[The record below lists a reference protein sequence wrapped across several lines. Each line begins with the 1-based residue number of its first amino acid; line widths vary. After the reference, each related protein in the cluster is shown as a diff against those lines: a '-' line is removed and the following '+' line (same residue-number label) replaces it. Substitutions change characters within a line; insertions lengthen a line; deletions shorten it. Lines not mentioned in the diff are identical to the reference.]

1 MAHIVDAIM
10 VTLGLD
16 TSKYTTQA
24 ENAIKTDERLE
35 KSLDKV
41 EKKGGEV
48 SKNFEGLAKAVKSAA
63 KVFASLAA
71 ATGIVRFLQNVAE
84 ETRQANEEMLK
95 LQASLG
101 LTAEKINGMRGAGAA
116 LGGTAEGMTN
126 SMKSLN
132 KGMNDFVVKGDTTLL
147 PFMNTLGVSMVD
159 SQGKLRDVDKVMLDL
174 SDSFSKMNSEQAY
187 ALGQDM
193 GFDEGTIA
201 ALMQGRDAMKE
212 MSDYHAKMYT
222 SSKEELAA
230 SRELSKNQAQLS
242 AHWQSMKLMIG
253 NAIIP
258 LLVKLTNF
266 AKAFFEFLQ
275 DHHKTVKNVFE
286 AMAFVL
292 GAVLIPLFG
301 KALIAALAFIA
312 PFAPFILVVTALAAA
327 FTLLYDDYKVW
338 AEGGQSLFD
347 WGAFTDY
354 INNSKLSV
362 DNLKQSFVYLLTGYT
377 EWEKAAEDGKAWLKL
392 KGFIDENG
400 ASVQSLIN
408 GFRNLTSDLMTEVI
422 PTLKGYASIVSKV
435 FSGDFAG
442 ASAEAKEMGGELWSR
457 IKGAWS
463 ATKDRFGNAMDV
475 ATGQNIGTANDIG
488 IMANKG
494 GSMPSTAPLKA
505 GAKGN
510 KADFIKKY
518 WGMATVIGQKLDVPP
533 EAVLAQFA
541 AETGWGKSVISGT
554 NNLGNIKA
562 GSSWKGKTVKAYD
575 KIEKSYDPYRVYNT
589 PEEFAEDYVRLM
601 QKNKRYKNVIG
612 SDTPTEFFS
621 ELKKAGYATDKDYV
635 KKGLAVTK
643 SVTGELDYSR
653 MQQGAAQAQGMV
665 QQSATPRKLYN
676 SKGLQSDMQSR
687 SVDVKMGDLNIYTTA
702 SSVSGITSDA
712 MRGVEASLNNL
723 GTSMA

>member
-1 MAHIVDAIM
+1 MATVVDAIF

-24 ENAIKTDERLE
+24 ENAIKTDARLE
-35 KSLDKV
+35 KSLDGV
-41 EKKGGEV
+41 EKKGGAV
-48 SKNFEGLAKAVKSAA
+48 SKNFEGLAKAVKGAA

-71 ATGIVRFLQNVAE
+71 ATGIIRFLQNVAE

-126 SMKSLN
+126 SMKGLN
-132 KGMNDFVVKGDTTLL
+132 KGMNDFVVKGDTSLL
-147 PFMNTLGVSMVD
+147 PFMNALGVSMVD
-159 SQGKLRDVDKVMLDL
+159 GQGKLRDVDKVMLDL

-212 MSDYHAKMYT
+212 MSEYHAKMYT

-242 AHWQSMKLMIG
+242 AHWASMKLMIG

-275 DHHKTVKNVFE
+275 DHQKTVKNVFE

-301 KALIAALAFIA
+301 KALFAALAFIA
-312 PFAPFILVVTALAAA
+312 PFAPFILVVTAIAAA
-327 FTLLYDDYKVW
+327 FVLLYDDYKVW

-347 WGAFTDY
+347 WGKFSDLIDGA
-354 INNSKLSV
+354 KLSV
-362 DNLKQSFVYLLTGYT
+362 ESLT
-377 EWEKAAEDGKAWLKL
+377 
-392 KGFIDENG
+392 KGFGELADKVM
-400 ASVQSLIN
+400 A
-408 GFRNLTSDLMTEVI
+408 EVI
-422 PTLKGYASIVSKV
+422 PTLKGYASIIQKL

-442 ASAEAKEMGGELWSR
+442 ASAEAKEMFAEFGSR
-457 IKGAWS
+457 AKDAISPAW
-463 ATKDRFGNAMDV
+463 
-475 ATGQNIGTANDIG
+475 
-488 IMANKG
+488 
-494 GSMPSTAPLKA
+494 
-505 GAKGN
+505 N
-510 KADFIKKY
+510 KAADFMLGGAFK
-518 WGMATVIGQKLDVPP
+518 IGDNQSP
-533 EAVLAQFA
+533 AVGGGF
-541 AETGWGKSVISGT
+541 TGTGGASA
-554 NNLGNIKA
+554 LRQLIKA
-562 GSSWKGKTVKAYD
+562 EGTKRVYELANGQTETRTGGTVAWRNNNPGNLKFEYAGSADKTVKS
-575 KIEKSYDPYRVYNT
+575 KRSKEKALSD
-589 PEEFAEDYVRLM
+589 A
-601 QKNKRYKNVIG
+601 QKRYKGIIALDQWGNAVFETMEAG
-612 SDTPTEFFS
+612 AVAKAKL
-621 ELKKAGYATDKDYV
+621 LKSQHGNKTYQQMLRGYA
-635 KKGLAVTK
+635 K
-643 SVTGELDYSR
+643 SDYSGTTNYGAYEATIKKTATS
-653 MQQGAAQAQGMV
+653 MGVNLEGKTIGQMTDAEFKALAQGMVNAEGVKQGQSVVSGAAQAQGMV

>member
-24 ENAIKTDERLE
+24 ENAIKTDTRLE
-35 KSLDKV
+35 KSLDGV
-41 EKKGGEV
+41 EKKGGAV
-48 SKNFEGLAKAVKSAA
+48 SKNFEGLANAVKGAA

-71 ATGIVRFLQNVAE
+71 ATGIIRFLQNVAE

-126 SMKSLN
+126 SMKGLN
-132 KGMNDFVVKGDTTLL
+132 KGMNDFVVKGDTSLL
-147 PFMNTLGVSMVD
+147 PFMNHLGVAMVD
-159 SQGKLRDVDKVMLDL
+159 GQGKLRDVDKVMLDL
-174 SDSFSKMNSEQAY
+174 ADSFSEMNSEQAY

-242 AHWQSMKLMIG
+242 AHWASMKLMIG

-275 DHHKTVKNVFE
+275 DHQKTVKNVFE

-347 WGAFTDY
+347 WGKFSDLIDGA
-354 INNSKLSV
+354 KLSV
-362 DNLKQSFVYLLTGYT
+362 ESLT
-377 EWEKAAEDGKAWLKL
+377 
-392 KGFIDENG
+392 KGFGELADKVM
-400 ASVQSLIN
+400 A
-408 GFRNLTSDLMTEVI
+408 EVI
-422 PTLKGYASIVSKV
+422 PTLKGYASIIQKL

-442 ASAEAKEMGGELWSR
+442 ASAEAKEMFAEFGLRAKDAISPAWNKAADFMLGGAFKMGDNQSPAVGGGAMPTGAPS
-457 IKGAWS
+457 KGFTPQKAAAIAKVAKNIGVNPNDLAAVISFETGGTFSPSAKNPSSS
-463 ATKDRFGNAMDV
+463 ATGLIQFMKGSGGTKGKYYGMSRNDFANLSFDEQMKYVEKYFKDRGFSANKKRDV
-475 ATGQNIGTANDIG
+475 ADTYTAVTGYGYKKGTD
-488 IMANKG
+488 
-494 GSMPSTAPLKA
+494 
-505 GAKGN
+505 
-510 KADFIKKY
+510 
-518 WGMATVIGQKLDVPP
+518 
-533 EAVLAQFA
+533 
-541 AETGWGKSVISGT
+541 
-554 NNLGNIKA
+554 
-562 GSSWKGKTVKAYD
+562 AYD
-575 KIEKSYDPYRVYNT
+575 LNKVWDSNKNGVVEKG
-589 PEEFAEDYVRLM
+589 EMVRNPSFRKH
-601 QKNKRYKNVIG
+601 QKQYFP
-612 SDTPTEFFS
+612 SD
-621 ELKKAGYATDKDYV
+621 L
-635 KKGLAVTK
+635 
-643 SVTGELDYSR
+643 
-653 MQQGAAQAQGMV
+653 QQGAAQAQGMV

>member
-16 TSKYTTQA
+16 TSKYTAQA
-24 ENAIKTDERLE
+24 ENAIKTDARLE
-35 KSLDKV
+35 KSLDGV
-41 EKKGGEV
+41 EKKGGAV
-48 SKNFEGLAKAVKSAA
+48 SKNFEGLANAVKGAA

-71 ATGIVRFLQNVAE
+71 ATGIIRFLQNVAE
-84 ETRQANEEMLK
+84 EARQANEEMLK

-126 SMKSLN
+126 SMKGLN
-132 KGMNDFVVKGDTTLL
+132 KGMNDFVVKGDTSLL
-147 PFMNTLGVSMVD
+147 PFMNHLGVAMVD
-159 SQGKLRDVDKVMLDL
+159 GQGKLRDVDKVMLDL
-174 SDSFSKMNSEQAY
+174 ADSFSEMNSEQAY

-242 AHWQSMKLMIG
+242 AHWASMKLMIG

-275 DHHKTVKNVFE
+275 DHQKTVKNVFE
-286 AMAFVL
+286 AMGIVIGL
-292 GAVLIPLFG
+292 VLIPLFG
-301 KALIAALAFIA
+301 KALFAALAFMA
-312 PFAPFILVVTALAAA
+312 PFLPFIAVVGGIAAA
-327 FTLLYDDYKVW
+327 FALLYDDYKVW

-347 WGAFTDY
+347 WGKFSDLIDGA
-354 INNSKLSV
+354 KLSV
-362 DNLKQSFVYLLTGYT
+362 ESLT
-377 EWEKAAEDGKAWLKL
+377 
-392 KGFIDENG
+392 KGFGELADKVM
-400 ASVQSLIN
+400 A
-408 GFRNLTSDLMTEVI
+408 EVI
-422 PTLKGYASIVSKV
+422 PTLKGYASIIQKL

-442 ASAEAKEMGGELWSR
+442 ASAEAKEMFAEFGSR
-457 IKGAWS
+457 AKDAISPAW
-463 ATKDRFGNAMDV
+463 
-475 ATGQNIGTANDIG
+475 
-488 IMANKG
+488 
-494 GSMPSTAPLKA
+494 
-505 GAKGN
+505 N
-510 KADFIKKY
+510 KAADFMLGGAFKM
-518 WGMATVIGQKLDVPP
+518 GDSQSP
-533 EAVLAQFA
+533 AVGGGF
-541 AETGWGKSVISGT
+541 TGTGGASA
-554 NNLGNIKA
+554 LRQLIKA
-562 GSSWKGKTVKAYD
+562 EGTKRVYELANGQTETRTGGTVAWRNNNPGNLKFEYAGSADKTVKS
-575 KIEKSYDPYRVYNT
+575 KRSKEKALSD
-589 PEEFAEDYVRLM
+589 A
-601 QKNKRYKNVIG
+601 QKRYKGIIALDQWGNAVFETMEAG
-612 SDTPTEFFS
+612 AVAKAKL
-621 ELKKAGYATDKDYV
+621 LKSQHGNKTYQQMLRGYAKSDYSGTTNYGAYEATIKKTASSMGVNLEGKTINQMTDAEFKALAQGMVNAEGV
-635 KKGLAVTK
+635 KKGQ
-643 SVTGELDYSR
+643 SVVS
-653 MQQGAAQAQGMV
+653 GAAQAQGMV

>member
-16 TSKYTTQA
+16 TSKYTAQA
-24 ENAIKTDERLE
+24 ENAIKTDTRLE
-35 KSLDKV
+35 KSLDGV
-41 EKKGGEV
+41 EKKGGAV
-48 SKNFEGLAKAVKSAA
+48 SKNFEGLANAVKGAA

-71 ATGIVRFLQNVAE
+71 ATGIIRFLQNVAE

-126 SMKSLN
+126 SMKGLN
-132 KGMNDFVVKGDTTLL
+132 KGMNDFVVKGDTSLL
-147 PFMNTLGVSMVD
+147 PFMNALGVSMVD
-159 SQGKLRDVDKVMLDL
+159 GQGKLRDVDKVMLDL

-212 MSDYHAKMYT
+212 MSEYHAKMYT

-242 AHWQSMKLMIG
+242 AHWASMKLMIG

-275 DHHKTVKNVFE
+275 DHQKTVKNVFE

-301 KALIAALAFIA
+301 KALFAALAFMA
-312 PFAPFILVVTALAAA
+312 PFLPFIAVVGGIAAA
-327 FTLLYDDYKVW
+327 FVLLYDDYKVW

-347 WGAFTDY
+347 WGKFSDLIDGA
-354 INNSKLSV
+354 KLSV
-362 DNLKQSFVYLLTGYT
+362 ESLT
-377 EWEKAAEDGKAWLKL
+377 
-392 KGFIDENG
+392 KGFGELADKVM
-400 ASVQSLIN
+400 A
-408 GFRNLTSDLMTEVI
+408 EVI
-422 PTLKGYASIVSKV
+422 PTLKGYASIIQKL

-442 ASAEAKEMGGELWSR
+442 ASAEAKEMFAEFGSR
-457 IKGAWS
+457 AKDAISPAW
-463 ATKDRFGNAMDV
+463 
-475 ATGQNIGTANDIG
+475 
-488 IMANKG
+488 
-494 GSMPSTAPLKA
+494 
-505 GAKGN
+505 N
-510 KADFIKKY
+510 KAADFMLGGAFKMGDNQSPAVGGGFTGTGGASALRRLVAVDGTKRVY
-518 WGMATVIGQKLDVPP
+518 ELANGQTETRTGGTV
-533 EAVLAQFA
+533 A
-541 AETGWGKSVISGT
+541 WR
-554 NNLGNIKA
+554 NNNPGNLKFEYA
-562 GSSWKGKTVKAYD
+562 GSADKTVKS
-575 KIEKSYDPYRVYNT
+575 KRSKEKALSD
-589 PEEFAEDYVRLM
+589 A
-601 QKNKRYKNVIG
+601 QKRYKGIIALDQWGNAVFETMEAG
-612 SDTPTEFFS
+612 AVAKAKL
-621 ELKKAGYATDKDYV
+621 LKSQHGNKTYQQMLRGYA
-635 KKGLAVTK
+635 K
-643 SVTGELDYSR
+643 SDYSGTTNYGAYEATIKKTASS
-653 MQQGAAQAQGMV
+653 MGVNLEGKTINQMTDAEFKALAQGMVNAEGVKQGQSVVSGAAQAQGMV

>member
-16 TSKYTTQA
+16 TSKYTAQA
-24 ENAIKTDERLE
+24 ENAIKTDARLE
-35 KSLDKV
+35 KSLDGV
-41 EKKGGEV
+41 EKKGGAV
-48 SKNFEGLAKAVKSAA
+48 SKNFEGLANAVKGAA
-63 KVFASLAA
+63 KVFASLTA
-71 ATGIVRFLQNVAE
+71 ATGIIRFLQNVAE

-126 SMKSLN
+126 SMKGLN
-132 KGMNDFVVKGDTTLL
+132 KGMNDFVVKGDTSLL
-147 PFMNTLGVSMVD
+147 PFMNHLGVAMVD
-159 SQGKLRDVDKVMLDL
+159 GQGKLRDVDKVMLDL

-242 AHWQSMKLMIG
+242 AHWASMKLMIG

-275 DHHKTVKNVFE
+275 DHQKTVKNVFE

-312 PFAPFILVVTALAAA
+312 PFAPFILVVTAIAAA
-327 FTLLYDDYKVW
+327 FVLLYDDYKVW

-347 WGAFTDY
+347 WGKFSDLIDGA
-354 INNSKLSV
+354 KLSV
-362 DNLKQSFVYLLTGYT
+362 DALT
-377 EWEKAAEDGKAWLKL
+377 
-392 KGFIDENG
+392 
-400 ASVQSLIN
+400 N
-408 GFRNLTSDLMTEVI
+408 GFSNLAKKVMAEVI
-422 PTLKGYASIVSKV
+422 PTLKGYGSIITKI
-435 FSGDFAG
+435 FDGDFKG
-442 ASAEAKEMGGELWSR
+442 ASLEAAQMMANLGDKILGAFGTSGQEISDKLFGGGSGGELQSPAVGGGSFKKSNHGSTLALSESDIIDIMKVTSTEVVAGLKNGNSEKQAAGVIDTILNRAASGKFGKGVRGVANQRWAFSAINAPR
-457 IKGAWS
+457 KGAYGS
-463 ATKDRFGNAMDV
+463 VQNVPMDKV
-475 ATGQNIGTANDIG
+475 SPSMQAFVRDYLRKRAEG
-488 IMANKG
+488 
-494 GSMPSTAPLKA
+494 MPSSVGENLSYANPNYLGEASSSTKKWVAEVEKQAKA
-505 GAKGN
+505 SGQIFGSG
-510 KADFIKKY
+510 KAIH
-518 WGMATVIGQKLDVPP
+518 VH
-533 EAVLAQFA
+533 
-541 AETGWGKSVISGT
+541 GT
-554 NNLGNIKA
+554 PSADRSKMPSPFNVAIPDQPSNL
-562 GSSWKGKTVKAYD
+562 
-575 KIEKSYDPYRVYNT
+575 
-589 PEEFAEDYVRLM
+589 
-601 QKNKRYKNVIG
+601 
-612 SDTPTEFFS
+612 
-621 ELKKAGYATDKDYV
+621 
-635 KKGLAVTK
+635 
-643 SVTGELDYSR
+643 
-653 MQQGAAQAQGMV
+653 QQGAAQAQGMV

>member
-16 TSKYTTQA
+16 TSKYTAQA
-24 ENAIKTDERLE
+24 ENAIKTDTRLE
-35 KSLDKV
+35 KSLDGV
-41 EKKGGEV
+41 EKKGGSV
-48 SKNFEGLAKAVKSAA
+48 SKNFEGLAKAVKGAA

-71 ATGIVRFLQNVAE
+71 ATGIIRFLQNVAE

-126 SMKSLN
+126 SMKGLN
-132 KGMNDFVVKGDTTLL
+132 KGMNDFVVKGDTSLL
-147 PFMNTLGVSMVD
+147 PFMNALGVSMVD
-159 SQGKLRDVDKVMLDL
+159 GQGKLRDVDKVMLDL

-212 MSDYHAKMYT
+212 MSEYHAKMYT

-242 AHWQSMKLMIG
+242 AHWASMKLMIG

-275 DHHKTVKNVFE
+275 DHQKTVKNVFE

-301 KALIAALAFIA
+301 KALIAALAFMA
-312 PFAPFILVVTALAAA
+312 PFLPFIAVVGGIAAA
-327 FTLLYDDYKVW
+327 FALLYDDYKVW

-347 WGAFTDY
+347 WGKFSDLIDGA
-354 INNSKLSV
+354 KLSV
-362 DNLKQSFVYLLTGYT
+362 ESLT
-377 EWEKAAEDGKAWLKL
+377 
-392 KGFIDENG
+392 KGFGELADKVM
-400 ASVQSLIN
+400 A
-408 GFRNLTSDLMTEVI
+408 EVI
-422 PTLKGYASIVSKV
+422 PTLKGYASIIQKL

-442 ASAEAKEMGGELWSR
+442 ASAEAKEMFAEFGSR
-457 IKGAWS
+457 AKDAISPAW
-463 ATKDRFGNAMDV
+463 
-475 ATGQNIGTANDIG
+475 
-488 IMANKG
+488 
-494 GSMPSTAPLKA
+494 
-505 GAKGN
+505 N
-510 KADFIKKY
+510 KAAEFMLGGAFKMGDNQSPAVGGGFTGTGGASALRRLVAVDGTKRVY
-518 WGMATVIGQKLDVPP
+518 ELANGQTETRTGGTV
-533 EAVLAQFA
+533 A
-541 AETGWGKSVISGT
+541 WR
-554 NNLGNIKA
+554 NNNPGNLKFEYA
-562 GSSWKGKTVKAYD
+562 GSADKTVKS
-575 KIEKSYDPYRVYNT
+575 KRSKEKALSD
-589 PEEFAEDYVRLM
+589 A
-601 QKNKRYKNVIG
+601 QKRYKGIIALDQWGNAVFETMEAG
-612 SDTPTEFFS
+612 AVAKAKL
-621 ELKKAGYATDKDYV
+621 LKSQHGNKTYQQMLRGYA
-635 KKGLAVTK
+635 K
-643 SVTGELDYSR
+643 SDYSGTTNYGAYEATIKKTASS
-653 MQQGAAQAQGMV
+653 MGVNLEGKTIGQMTDAEFKALAQGMVNAEGVKQGQSVVSGAAQAQGMV
-665 QQSATPRKLYN
+665 QQSGTPRKLYN

>member
-16 TSKYTTQA
+16 TSKYTAQA
-24 ENAIKTDERLE
+24 ENAIKTDARLE
-35 KSLDKV
+35 KSLDGV
-41 EKKGGEV
+41 EKKGGAV
-48 SKNFEGLAKAVKSAA
+48 SKNFEGLANAVKGAA

-71 ATGIVRFLQNVAE
+71 ATGIIRFLQNVAE
-84 ETRQANEEMLK
+84 EARQANEEMLK

-126 SMKSLN
+126 SMKGLN
-132 KGMNDFVVKGDTTLL
+132 KGMNDFVVKGDTSLL
-147 PFMNTLGVSMVD
+147 PFMNHLGVAMVD

-174 SDSFSKMNSEQAY
+174 ADSFSEMNSEQAY

-212 MSDYHAKMYT
+212 MSEYHAKMYT

-230 SRELSKNQAQLS
+230 SRELSKNQEQLS
-242 AHWQSMKLMIG
+242 AHWASMKLMIG

-275 DHHKTVKNVFE
+275 DHQKTVKNVFE

-312 PFAPFILVVTALAAA
+312 PFAPFILVVTAIAAA

-347 WGAFTDY
+347 WGKFSDLIDGA
-354 INNSKLSV
+354 KLSV
-362 DNLKQSFVYLLTGYT
+362 ESLT
-377 EWEKAAEDGKAWLKL
+377 
-392 KGFIDENG
+392 KGFGELADKVM
-400 ASVQSLIN
+400 A
-408 GFRNLTSDLMTEVI
+408 EVI
-422 PTLKGYASIVSKV
+422 PTLKGYASIIQKL

-442 ASAEAKEMGGELWSR
+442 ASAEAKEMFAEFGSRAKDAISPAWNKAADFMLGGAFKIGGSSGGELQSPAVSGGFAPSGSPS
-457 IKGAWS
+457 KGFTPQKAATIARVAKNIGVNPNDLAAVISFETGGTFSPSAKNPKSS
-463 ATKDRFGNAMDV
+463 ATGLIQFMSGSGGTKGKYYGMSRDDFANLSFDEQMKYVEKYYKDRHKNFRSGNESRNTVGDV
-475 ATGQNIGTANDIG
+475 YGAVTGYGYKEGTA
-488 IMANKG
+488 
-494 GSMPSTAPLKA
+494 
-505 GAKGN
+505 
-510 KADFIKKY
+510 
-518 WGMATVIGQKLDVPP
+518 
-533 EAVLAQFA
+533 
-541 AETGWGKSVISGT
+541 
-554 NNLGNIKA
+554 
-562 GSSWKGKTVKAYD
+562 AYD
-575 KIEKSYDPYRVYNT
+575 LNRVWDSNENGVIEKGEMVQNPKFR
-589 PEEFAEDYVRLM
+589 AH
-601 QKNKRYKNVIG
+601 QKQYFP
-612 SDTPTEFFS
+612 SA
-621 ELKKAGYATDKDYV
+621 L
-635 KKGLAVTK
+635 
-643 SVTGELDYSR
+643 
-653 MQQGAAQAQGMV
+653 QQGAAQAQGMV

-687 SVDVKMGDLNIYTTA
+687 SVNVKTGDLNIYTTA

>member
-16 TSKYTTQA
+16 TSKYTAQA
-24 ENAIKTDERLE
+24 ENAIKTDARLE
-35 KSLDKV
+35 KSLDGV
-41 EKKGGEV
+41 EKKGGAV
-48 SKNFEGLAKAVKSAA
+48 SKNFDGLANAVKGAA

-71 ATGIVRFLQNVAE
+71 ATGIIRFLQNVAE

-101 LTAEKINGMRGAGAA
+101 LNAEKINGMRGAGAA

-126 SMKSLN
+126 SMKGLN
-132 KGMNDFVVKGDTTLL
+132 KGMNDFVVKGDTSLL
-147 PFMNTLGVSMVD
+147 PFMNALGVSMVD
-159 SQGKLRDVDKVMLDL
+159 GQGKLRDVDKVMLDL

-242 AHWQSMKLMIG
+242 AHWASMKLMIG

-275 DHHKTVKNVFE
+275 DHQKTVKNVFE

-312 PFAPFILVVTALAAA
+312 PFAPFILVVTAIAAA
-327 FTLLYDDYKVW
+327 FALLYDDYKVW

-347 WGAFTDY
+347 WGKFSDLIDGA
-354 INNSKLSV
+354 KLSV
-362 DNLKQSFVYLLTGYT
+362 ESLT
-377 EWEKAAEDGKAWLKL
+377 
-392 KGFIDENG
+392 KGFGELADKVM
-400 ASVQSLIN
+400 A
-408 GFRNLTSDLMTEVI
+408 EVI
-422 PTLKGYASIVSKV
+422 PTLKGYASIIQKL

-442 ASAEAKEMGGELWSR
+442 ASAEAKEMFAEFGSR
-457 IKGAWS
+457 AKDAISPAW
-463 ATKDRFGNAMDV
+463 
-475 ATGQNIGTANDIG
+475 
-488 IMANKG
+488 
-494 GSMPSTAPLKA
+494 
-505 GAKGN
+505 N
-510 KADFIKKY
+510 KAADFMLGGAFKIGDNQSPAVGGGFAGTGGASALRRLVAVDGTKRVY
-518 WGMATVIGQKLDVPP
+518 ELANGQTETRTGGTV
-533 EAVLAQFA
+533 A
-541 AETGWGKSVISGT
+541 WR
-554 NNLGNIKA
+554 NNNPGNLKFEYA
-562 GSSWKGKTVKAYD
+562 GSADKTVKS
-575 KIEKSYDPYRVYNT
+575 KRSKEKALSD
-589 PEEFAEDYVRLM
+589 A
-601 QKNKRYKNVIG
+601 QKRYKGIIALDQWGNAVFETMEAG
-612 SDTPTEFFS
+612 AVAKAKL
-621 ELKKAGYATDKDYV
+621 LKSQHGNKTYQQMLRGYAKSDYSGTTNYGAYEATIKKTASSMGVNLEGKTIGQMTDAEFKALAQGMVNAEGV
-635 KKGLAVTK
+635 KKGQ
-643 SVTGELDYSR
+643 SVVS
-653 MQQGAAQAQGMV
+653 GAAQAQGMV

>member
-16 TSKYTTQA
+16 TSKYTAQA
-24 ENAIKTDERLE
+24 ENAIKTDARLE
-35 KSLDKV
+35 KSLDGV
-41 EKKGGEV
+41 EKKGGAV
-48 SKNFEGLAKAVKSAA
+48 SKNFEGLANAVKGAA

-71 ATGIVRFLQNVAE
+71 ATGIIRFLQNVAE

-126 SMKSLN
+126 SMKGLN
-132 KGMNDFVVKGDTTLL
+132 KGMNDFVVKGDTSLL
-147 PFMNTLGVSMVD
+147 PFMNALGVSMVD
-159 SQGKLRDVDKVMLDL
+159 GQGKLRDVDKVMLDL

-242 AHWQSMKLMIG
+242 AHWASMKLMIG

-275 DHHKTVKNVFE
+275 DHQKTVKNVFE

-312 PFAPFILVVTALAAA
+312 PFAPFILVVTAIAAA
-327 FTLLYDDYKVW
+327 FVLLYDDYKVW

-347 WGAFTDY
+347 WGKFSDLIDGA
-354 INNSKLSV
+354 KLSV
-362 DNLKQSFVYLLTGYT
+362 DSLT
-377 EWEKAAEDGKAWLKL
+377 
-392 KGFIDENG
+392 KGFGELADKVM
-400 ASVQSLIN
+400 A
-408 GFRNLTSDLMTEVI
+408 EVI
-422 PTLKGYASIVSKV
+422 PTLKGYASIIQKL

-442 ASAEAKEMGGELWSR
+442 ASAEAKEMFAEFGSRAKDAISPAWNKAADFMLGGAFKMGDNQSPAVGGGAMPTGAPS
-457 IKGAWS
+457 KGFTPQKAAAIAKVAKNIGVNPNDLAAVISFETGGTFSPSAKNPSSS
-463 ATKDRFGNAMDV
+463 ATGLIQFMKGSGGTKGKYYGMTRDQFASLSFEQQMAYVEKYYKDRDKRFRAGNESKNSTGDV
-475 ATGQNIGTANDIG
+475 Y
-488 IMANKG
+488 
-494 GSMPSTAPLKA
+494 
-505 GAKGN
+505 GA
-510 KADFIKKY
+510 
-518 WGMATVIGQKLDVPP
+518 V
-533 EAVLAQFA
+533 
-541 AETGWGKSVISGT
+541 TGWGYKRGT
-554 NNLGNIKA
+554 A
-562 GSSWKGKTVKAYD
+562 AYD
-575 KIEKSYDPYRVYNT
+575 LNAVWDSNNNDVIEKGEMVQNPKFR
-589 PEEFAEDYVRLM
+589 AH
-601 QKNKRYKNVIG
+601 QKQYFP
-612 SDTPTEFFS
+612 SS
-621 ELKKAGYATDKDYV
+621 L
-635 KKGLAVTK
+635 
-643 SVTGELDYSR
+643 
-653 MQQGAAQAQGMV
+653 QQGASQAQGMV

>member
-16 TSKYTTQA
+16 TSKYTAQA
-24 ENAIKTDERLE
+24 ENAIKTDARLE
-35 KSLDKV
+35 KSLDGV
-41 EKKGGEV
+41 EKKGGAV
-48 SKNFEGLAKAVKSAA
+48 SKNFEGLANAVKGAA

-71 ATGIVRFLQNVAE
+71 ATGIIRFLQNVAE

-126 SMKSLN
+126 SMKVLN
-132 KGMNDFVVKGDTTLL
+132 KGMNDFVVKGDTSLL
-147 PFMNTLGVSMVD
+147 PFMNALGVSMVD
-159 SQGKLRDVDKVMLDL
+159 GQGKLRDVDKVMLDL

-242 AHWQSMKLMIG
+242 AHWASMKLMIG

-275 DHHKTVKNVFE
+275 DHQKTVKNVFE

-312 PFAPFILVVTALAAA
+312 PFAPFILVVTAIAAA

-347 WGAFTDY
+347 WGKFSDLIDGA
-354 INNSKLSV
+354 KLSV
-362 DNLKQSFVYLLTGYT
+362 ESLT
-377 EWEKAAEDGKAWLKL
+377 
-392 KGFIDENG
+392 KGFGELADKVM
-400 ASVQSLIN
+400 A
-408 GFRNLTSDLMTEVI
+408 EVI
-422 PTLKGYASIVSKV
+422 PTLKGYASIIQKL

-442 ASAEAKEMGGELWSR
+442 ASAEAKEMFAEFGSRAKDAISPAWNKAADFMLGGAFKIGGSSSGELQSPAVGGGAMPTGAPS
-457 IKGAWS
+457 KGFTPQKAAAIAKVAKNIGVNPNDLAAVISFETGGTFSPSAKNPSSS
-463 ATKDRFGNAMDV
+463 ATGLIQFMKGSGGTKGKYYGMSRNDFANLSFDEQMKYVEKYFKDRGFSANKKRDV
-475 ATGQNIGTANDIG
+475 ADTYTAVTGYGYKKGTD
-488 IMANKG
+488 
-494 GSMPSTAPLKA
+494 
-505 GAKGN
+505 
-510 KADFIKKY
+510 
-518 WGMATVIGQKLDVPP
+518 
-533 EAVLAQFA
+533 
-541 AETGWGKSVISGT
+541 
-554 NNLGNIKA
+554 
-562 GSSWKGKTVKAYD
+562 AYD
-575 KIEKSYDPYRVYNT
+575 LNKVWDSNKNGVVEKG
-589 PEEFAEDYVRLM
+589 EMVRNPSFRKH
-601 QKNKRYKNVIG
+601 QRQYFP
-612 SDTPTEFFS
+612 SD
-621 ELKKAGYATDKDYV
+621 L
-635 KKGLAVTK
+635 
-643 SVTGELDYSR
+643 
-653 MQQGAAQAQGMV
+653 QQGAAQAQGMV

>member
-1 MAHIVDAIM
+1 MSDHIVDAIM
-10 VTLGLD
+10 VTLRLD

-24 ENAIKTDERLE
+24 ESAIKTDDKLE

-41 EKKGGEV
+41 EKKGSSV
-48 SKNFEGLAKAVKSAA
+48 SQNFEGLATAVKGAA
-63 KVFASLAA
+63 RVFASLAA
-71 ATGIVRFLQNVAE
+71 ATGIVKFLKDVAE
-84 ETRQANEEMLK
+84 ETRRANEEMLK

-126 SMKSLN
+126 SMKGLN
-132 KGMNDFVVKGDTTLL
+132 KGMNDFVVKGDTALL
-147 PFMNTLGVSMVD
+147 PFMNHLGVAMVD
-159 SQGKLRDVDKVMLDL
+159 GQGKLRDVDKVMLDL

-242 AHWQSMKLMIG
+242 AHWASMKLMIG

-275 DHHKTVKNVFE
+275 DHQKTVKNVFE
-286 AMAFVL
+286 AMAFII
-292 GAVLIPLFG
+292 GAILIPVLG

-312 PFAPFILVVTALAAA
+312 PFAPFILVVAALGAA

-338 AEGGQSLFD
+338 ADGGDSLFD
-347 WGAFTDY
+347 WGKFSGLIDGA
-354 INNSKLSV
+354 KMSV
-362 DNLKQSFVYLLTGYT
+362 DSLT
-377 EWEKAAEDGKAWLKL
+377 
-392 KGFIDENG
+392 KGFGELADKVM
-400 ASVQSLIN
+400 A
-408 GFRNLTSDLMTEVI
+408 EVI
-422 PTLKGYASIVSKV
+422 PTLKGYASIIQKL

-442 ASAEAKEMGGELWSR
+442 AAEEAKEMFAEFGSRAKEAIAPVWNAVADYVLGGAFKMGGVGSGIQSPAVSGGEVP
-457 IKGAWS
+457 K
-463 ATKDRFGNAMDV
+463 N
-475 ATGQNIGTANDIG
+475 
-488 IMANKG
+488 
-494 GSMPSTAPLKA
+494 APLKA

-518 WGMATVIGQKLDVPP
+518 WGMAAVIGQKLDVPP
-533 EAVLAQFA
+533 EAILAQFA
-541 AETGWGKSVISGT
+541 AETGWGKSVIKGT

-589 PEEFAEDYVRLM
+589 PEEFADDYVRLM
-601 QKNKRYKNVIG
+601 QKSKRYKNVIG

-635 KKGLAVTK
+635 KKGVAVTN
-643 SVTGELDYSR
+643 SVTGQLDYSQ
-653 MQQGAAQAQGMV
+653 MKQGAAQAQGMV
-665 QQSATPRKLYN
+665 QQSATPRKLFAT
-676 SKGLQSDMQSR
+676 KGLQSDMQSR

>member
-1 MAHIVDAIM
+1 MATVVDAIF

-16 TSKYTTQA
+16 TSKYTAQA
-24 ENAIKTDERLE
+24 ENAIKTDARLE
-35 KSLDKV
+35 KSLDGV
-41 EKKGGEV
+41 EKKGGTV

-71 ATGIVRFLQNVAE
+71 ATGIIRFLQNVAE

-116 LGGTAEGMTN
+116 LGGTAEGITN
-126 SMKSLN
+126 SMKGLN
-132 KGMNDFVVKGDTTLL
+132 KGMNDFVVKGDTSLL
-147 PFMNTLGVSMVD
+147 PFMNALGVSMVD
-159 SQGKLRDVDKVMLDL
+159 GQGKLRDVDKVMLDL

-242 AHWQSMKLMIG
+242 AHWASMKLMIG

-275 DHHKTVKNVFE
+275 DHQKTVKNVFE

-312 PFAPFILVVTALAAA
+312 PFAPFILVITALGAA

-347 WGAFTDY
+347 WGKFSDLIDGA
-354 INNSKLSV
+354 KLSV
-362 DNLKQSFVYLLTGYT
+362 ESLT
-377 EWEKAAEDGKAWLKL
+377 
-392 KGFIDENG
+392 KGFGELADKVM
-400 ASVQSLIN
+400 A
-408 GFRNLTSDLMTEVI
+408 EVI
-422 PTLKGYASIVSKV
+422 PTLKGYASIIQKL

-442 ASAEAKEMGGELWSR
+442 ASAEAKEMFAEFGSRAKDAISPAWNKAADFMLGGAFKIGGSGGELQSPAVGGGAMPTGAPS
-457 IKGAWS
+457 KGFTPQKAAAIAKVAKNIGVNPNDLAAVISFETGGTFSPSAKNPSSS
-463 ATKDRFGNAMDV
+463 ATGLIQFMKGSGGTKGKYYGMSRNDFANLSFDEQMKYVEKYFKDRGFSANKKRDV
-475 ATGQNIGTANDIG
+475 ADTYTAVTGYGYKKGTD
-488 IMANKG
+488 
-494 GSMPSTAPLKA
+494 
-505 GAKGN
+505 
-510 KADFIKKY
+510 
-518 WGMATVIGQKLDVPP
+518 
-533 EAVLAQFA
+533 
-541 AETGWGKSVISGT
+541 
-554 NNLGNIKA
+554 
-562 GSSWKGKTVKAYD
+562 AYD
-575 KIEKSYDPYRVYNT
+575 LNKVWDSNKNGVVEKG
-589 PEEFAEDYVRLM
+589 EMVRNPSFRKH
-601 QKNKRYKNVIG
+601 QRQYFP
-612 SDTPTEFFS
+612 SD
-621 ELKKAGYATDKDYV
+621 L
-635 KKGLAVTK
+635 
-643 SVTGELDYSR
+643 
-653 MQQGAAQAQGMV
+653 QQGAAQAQGMV

>member
-16 TSKYTTQA
+16 TSKYTAQA
-24 ENAIKTDERLE
+24 ENAIKTDARLE
-35 KSLDKV
+35 KSLDGV
-41 EKKGGEV
+41 EKKGGAV
-48 SKNFEGLAKAVKSAA
+48 SKNFEGLANAVKGAA
-63 KVFASLAA
+63 KVFASLGA
-71 ATGIVRFLQNVAE
+71 ATGIIRFLQNVAE

-126 SMKSLN
+126 SMKGLN
-132 KGMNDFVVKGDTTLL
+132 KGMNDFVVKGDTSLL
-147 PFMNTLGVSMVD
+147 PFMNALGVSMVD
-159 SQGKLRDVDKVMLDL
+159 GQGKLRDVDKVMLDL

-201 ALMQGRDAMKE
+201 ALMQGRDTMKE

-242 AHWQSMKLMIG
+242 AHWASMKLMIG

-275 DHHKTVKNVFE
+275 DHQKTVKNVFE

-347 WGAFTDY
+347 WGKFSDLIDGA
-354 INNSKLSV
+354 KLSV
-362 DNLKQSFVYLLTGYT
+362 ESLT
-377 EWEKAAEDGKAWLKL
+377 
-392 KGFIDENG
+392 KGFGELADKVM
-400 ASVQSLIN
+400 A
-408 GFRNLTSDLMTEVI
+408 EVI
-422 PTLKGYASIVSKV
+422 PTLKGYASIIQKL

-442 ASAEAKEMGGELWSR
+442 ASAEAKEMFAEFGSR
-457 IKGAWS
+457 AKDAISPAW
-463 ATKDRFGNAMDV
+463 
-475 ATGQNIGTANDIG
+475 
-488 IMANKG
+488 
-494 GSMPSTAPLKA
+494 
-505 GAKGN
+505 N
-510 KADFIKKY
+510 KAADFMLGGAFKMGDNQSPAVGGGFTGTGGASALRRLVAVDGTKRVY
-518 WGMATVIGQKLDVPP
+518 ELANGQTETRTGGTV
-533 EAVLAQFA
+533 A
-541 AETGWGKSVISGT
+541 WR
-554 NNLGNIKA
+554 NNNPGNLKFEYA
-562 GSSWKGKTVKAYD
+562 GSADKTVKS
-575 KIEKSYDPYRVYNT
+575 KRSKEKALSD
-589 PEEFAEDYVRLM
+589 A
-601 QKNKRYKNVIG
+601 QKRYKGIIALDQWGNAVFETMEAG
-612 SDTPTEFFS
+612 AVAKAKL
-621 ELKKAGYATDKDYV
+621 LKSQHGNKTYQQMLRGYAKSDYSGTTNYGAYEATIKKTASSMGVNLEGKTINQMTDAEFKALAQGMVNAEGV
-635 KKGLAVTK
+635 KKGQ
-643 SVTGELDYSR
+643 SVVS
-653 MQQGAAQAQGMV
+653 GAAQAQGMV

>member
-24 ENAIKTDERLE
+24 ENAIKTDARLE
-35 KSLDKV
+35 KSLDGV
-41 EKKGGEV
+41 EKKGGAV
-48 SKNFEGLAKAVKSAA
+48 SKNFEGLANAVKGAA

-71 ATGIVRFLQNVAE
+71 ATGIIRFLQNVAE

-126 SMKSLN
+126 SMKGLN
-132 KGMNDFVVKGDTTLL
+132 KGMNDFVVKGDTSLL
-147 PFMNTLGVSMVD
+147 PFMNALGVSMVD
-159 SQGKLRDVDKVMLDL
+159 GQGKLRDVDKVMLDL

-242 AHWQSMKLMIG
+242 AHWASMKLMIG

-275 DHHKTVKNVFE
+275 DHQKTVKNVFE

-301 KALIAALAFIA
+301 KALFAALAFMA
-312 PFAPFILVVTALAAA
+312 PFLPFIAVVGGIAAA
-327 FTLLYDDYKVW
+327 FVLLYDDYKVW

-347 WGAFTDY
+347 WGKFSDLIDGA
-354 INNSKLSV
+354 KLSV
-362 DNLKQSFVYLLTGYT
+362 ESLT
-377 EWEKAAEDGKAWLKL
+377 
-392 KGFIDENG
+392 KGFGELADKVM
-400 ASVQSLIN
+400 A
-408 GFRNLTSDLMTEVI
+408 EVI
-422 PTLKGYASIVSKV
+422 PTLKGYASIIQKL

-442 ASAEAKEMGGELWSR
+442 ASAEAKEMFAEFGSRAKDAISPAWNKAADFMLGGAFKMGDNQSPAV
-457 IKGAWS
+457 GG
-463 ATKDRFGNAMDV
+463 F
-475 ATGQNIGTANDIG
+475 TGT
-488 IMANKG
+488 G
-494 GSMPSTAPLKA
+494 GSSALR
-505 GAKGN
+505 
-510 KADFIKKY
+510 
-518 WGMATVIGQKLDVPP
+518 QL
-533 EAVLAQFA
+533 
-541 AETGWGKSVISGT
+541 
-554 NNLGNIKA
+554 IKA
-562 GSSWKGKTVKAYD
+562 EGTKRVYELANGQTETRTGGTVAWRNNNPGNLKFEYAGSADKTVKS
-575 KIEKSYDPYRVYNT
+575 KRSKEKALSD
-589 PEEFAEDYVRLM
+589 A
-601 QKNKRYKNVIG
+601 QKRYKGIIALDQWGNAVFETMEAG
-612 SDTPTEFFS
+612 AVAKAKL
-621 ELKKAGYATDKDYV
+621 LKSQHGNKTYQQMLRGYAKSDYSGTTNYGAYEATIKKTASSMGVNLEGKTINQMTDAEFKALAQGMVNAEGV
-635 KKGLAVTK
+635 KKGQ
-643 SVTGELDYSR
+643 SVVS
-653 MQQGAAQAQGMV
+653 GAAQAQGMV

>member
-16 TSKYTTQA
+16 TSKYTAQA
-24 ENAIKTDERLE
+24 ENAIKTDARLE
-35 KSLDKV
+35 KSLDGV
-41 EKKGGEV
+41 EKKGGSV
-48 SKNFEGLAKAVKSAA
+48 SKNFEGLANAVKGAA

-71 ATGIVRFLQNVAE
+71 ATGIIRFLQNVAE

-126 SMKSLN
+126 SMKGLN
-132 KGMNDFVVKGDTTLL
+132 KSIIDLQTKGTSDL
-147 PFMNTLGVSMVD
+147 LGVMNQVGVAMVD
-159 SQGKLRDVDKVMLDL
+159 TNNKARDVDAVMLDL
-174 SDSFSKMNSEQAY
+174 ADRFSAMKSEQAY

-242 AHWQSMKLMIG
+242 AHWASMKLMIG

-275 DHHKTVKNVFE
+275 DHQKTVKNVFE

-301 KALIAALAFIA
+301 KALFAALAFMA
-312 PFAPFILVVTALAAA
+312 PFLPFIAVVGGIAAA
-327 FTLLYDDYKVW
+327 FALLYDDYKVW

-347 WGAFTDY
+347 WGKFSDLIDGA
-354 INNSKLSV
+354 KLSV
-362 DNLKQSFVYLLTGYT
+362 ESLT
-377 EWEKAAEDGKAWLKL
+377 
-392 KGFIDENG
+392 KGFGELADKVM
-400 ASVQSLIN
+400 A
-408 GFRNLTSDLMTEVI
+408 EVI
-422 PTLKGYASIVSKV
+422 PTLKGYASIIQKL

-442 ASAEAKEMGGELWSR
+442 ASAEAKEMFAEFGARAKDAISPAWNKAADFMLGGAFKIGGSSGGELQSPAVGG
-457 IKGAWS
+457 GA
-463 ATKDRFGNAMDV
+463 
-475 ATGQNIGTANDIG
+475 
-488 IMANKG
+488 
-494 GSMPSTAPLKA
+494 MPSTAPLKA

-635 KKGLAVTK
+635 KKGIAVTN

-653 MQQGAAQAQGMV
+653 MQRGAAQAQGMV

>member
-1 MAHIVDAIM
+1 MATVVDAIF

-16 TSKYTTQA
+16 TSKYTAQA

-41 EKKGGEV
+41 EKKGESV
-48 SKNFEGLAKAVKSAA
+48 SQNFEGLANAVKGAA

-71 ATGIVRFLQNVAE
+71 ATGIIRFLQNVAE

-126 SMKSLN
+126 SMKGLN
-132 KGMNDFVVKGDTTLL
+132 KGMNDFVVKGDTSLL
-147 PFMNTLGVSMVD
+147 PFMNALGVSMVD
-159 SQGKLRDVDKVMLDL
+159 GQGKLRDVDKVMLDL

-242 AHWQSMKLMIG
+242 AHWASMKLMIG

-275 DHHKTVKNVFE
+275 DHQKTVKNVFE

-301 KALIAALAFIA
+301 KALFAALAFMA
-312 PFAPFILVVTALAAA
+312 PFLPFIAVVGGIAAA
-327 FTLLYDDYKVW
+327 FALLYDDYKVW

-347 WGAFTDY
+347 WGKFSDLIDGA
-354 INNSKLSV
+354 KLSV
-362 DNLKQSFVYLLTGYT
+362 DSLT
-377 EWEKAAEDGKAWLKL
+377 
-392 KGFIDENG
+392 KGFGELADKVM
-400 ASVQSLIN
+400 A
-408 GFRNLTSDLMTEVI
+408 EVI
-422 PTLKGYASIVSKV
+422 PTLKGYASIIQKL

-442 ASAEAKEMGGELWSR
+442 ASAEAKEMFAEF
-457 IKGAWS
+457 GAR
-463 ATKDRFGNAMDV
+463 AKDAISP
-475 ATGQNIGTANDIG
+475 AW
-488 IMANKG
+488 
-494 GSMPSTAPLKA
+494 
-505 GAKGN
+505 N
-510 KADFIKKY
+510 KAADFMLGGAFK
-518 WGMATVIGQKLDVPP
+518 IGDNQSP
-533 EAVLAQFA
+533 AVGGGF
-541 AETGWGKSVISGT
+541 TGTGGASA
-554 NNLGNIKA
+554 LRQLIKA
-562 GSSWKGKTVKAYD
+562 EGTKRVYELANGQTETRTGGTVAWRNNNPGNLKFEYAGSADKTVKS
-575 KIEKSYDPYRVYNT
+575 KRSKEKALSD
-589 PEEFAEDYVRLM
+589 A
-601 QKNKRYKNVIG
+601 QKRYKGIIALDQWGNAVFETMEAG
-612 SDTPTEFFS
+612 AVAKAKL
-621 ELKKAGYATDKDYV
+621 LKSQHGNKTYQQMLRGYA
-635 KKGLAVTK
+635 K
-643 SVTGELDYSR
+643 SDYSGTTNYGAYEATIKKTASS
-653 MQQGAAQAQGMV
+653 MGVNLEGKTINQMTDAEFKALAQGMVNAEGVKQGQSVVSGAAQAQGMV

-702 SSVSGITSDA
+702 SSVSGITSNA

>member
-24 ENAIKTDERLE
+24 ENAIKTDVRLE

-48 SKNFEGLAKAVKSAA
+48 SKNFDGLAKAVQGAA

-71 ATGIVRFLQNVAE
+71 ATGIIRFLQNVAE

-116 LGGTAEGMTN
+116 LGGTAEGMTS

-242 AHWQSMKLMIG
+242 AHWQSMKLMLG

-275 DHHKTVKNVFE
+275 DHQKTVKNVFE

-347 WGAFTDY
+347 WGKFSSLIDGA
-354 INNSKLSV
+354 KMSV
-362 DNLKQSFVYLLTGYT
+362 DSLT
-377 EWEKAAEDGKAWLKL
+377 
-392 KGFIDENG
+392 KGFGELADKVM
-400 ASVQSLIN
+400 A
-408 GFRNLTSDLMTEVI
+408 EVI
-422 PTLKGYASIVSKV
+422 PTLKGYGSIVQKL

-442 ASAEAKEMGGELWSR
+442 ASAEAKEMFTEFGLRAKKAVTPAWNKAADFVLGGAFKMGDKNWRLGDTSR
-457 IKGAWS
+457 RFETSGRGAGTISTGKG
-463 ATKDRFGNAMDV
+463 D
-475 ATGQNIGTANDIG
+475 
-488 IMANKG
+488 KG
-494 GSMPSTAPLKA
+494 GVSYGSYQMSSKMGTVQ
-505 GAKGN
+505 
-510 KADFIKKY
+510 DFIKNSSY
-518 WGMATVIGQKLDVPP
+518 
-533 EAVLAQFA
+533 
-541 AETGWGKSVISGT
+541 
-554 NNLGNIKA
+554 A
-562 GSSWKGKTVKAYD
+562 GD
-575 KIEKSYDPYRVYNT
+575 
-589 PEEFAEDYVRLM
+589 F
-601 QKNKRYKNVIG
+601 
-612 SDTPTEFFS
+612 
-621 ELKKAGYATDKDYV
+621 
-635 KKGLAVTK
+635 KGLAVNSDEFKAKWRELAKDPAFEKAQHDYIKRTHYDVLMGGLAKRGLDLSKKGAAVQDAIWSTSVQFGGSTK
-643 SVTGELDYSR
+643 VIDSALKGKDISKLSDQQIVEAIQDYKHANTEKLFRSSPTQWKGLR
-653 MQQGAAQAQGMV
+653 QRAKDEKKALSSLAIQQGAAQAQGMV
-665 QQSATPRKLYN
+665 QQSATPSKLYN

-687 SVDVKMGDLNIYTTA
+687 SVDVTMGDLNIYTTA

>member
-1 MAHIVDAIM
+1 VAHIVDAIM

-24 ENAIKTDERLE
+24 ENAIKTDARLE
-35 KSLDKV
+35 KSLDGV
-41 EKKGGEV
+41 EKKGGTV
-48 SKNFEGLAKAVKSAA
+48 SKNFEGLANAVKGAA

-71 ATGIVRFLQNVAE
+71 ATGIIRFLQNVAE

-126 SMKSLN
+126 SMKGLN
-132 KGMNDFVVKGDTTLL
+132 KGMNDFVVKGDTSLL
-147 PFMNTLGVSMVD
+147 PFMNALGVSMVD
-159 SQGKLRDVDKVMLDL
+159 GQGKLRDVDKVMLDL

-242 AHWQSMKLMIG
+242 AHWASMKLMIG

-275 DHHKTVKNVFE
+275 DHQKTVKNVFE

-312 PFAPFILVVTALAAA
+312 PFAPFILVVTAIAAA
-327 FTLLYDDYKVW
+327 FVLLYDDYKVW

-347 WGAFTDY
+347 WGKFAELIDGT
-354 INNSKLSV
+354 KLSV
-362 DNLKQSFVYLLTGYT
+362 DALT
-377 EWEKAAEDGKAWLKL
+377 
-392 KGFIDENG
+392 
-400 ASVQSLIN
+400 N
-408 GFRNLTSDLMTEVI
+408 GFSNLAKKVMAEVI
-422 PTLKGYASIVSKV
+422 PTLKGYGSIITKIFDGDFKGASLEAAEMMANLGDKILGAFGTSGQEISDK
-435 FSGDFAG
+435 FYNGGSTQGGSTNASPSAKIGARYEGTKRIYQLASGDEEVRTGGTVAWRNNNPGNLKFIYNG
-442 ASAEAKEMGGELWSR
+442 SADKTAKTSR
-457 IKGAWS
+457 SKE
-463 ATKDRFGNAMDV
+463 
-475 ATGQNIGTANDIG
+475 
-488 IMANKG
+488 
-494 GSMPSTAPLKA
+494 KA
-505 GAKGN
+505 L
-510 KADFIKKY
+510 AD
-518 WGMATVIGQKLDVPP
+518 
-533 EAVLAQFA
+533 AQ
-541 AETGWGKSVISGT
+541 
-554 NNLGNIKA
+554 
-562 GSSWKGKTVKAYD
+562 
-575 KIEKSYDPYRVYNT
+575 
-589 PEEFAEDYVRLM
+589 
-601 QKNKRYKNVIG
+601 KRYKGVIALDQWG
-612 SDTPTEFFS
+612 NAIFESMEAGAAAKAQL
-621 ELKKAGYATDKDYV
+621 LKKSFGNKTYQQMLRKYAVDDYSGKTNYAGYEKIIAKNAKSRGVNLEGKTINQMTEAEFNALAIGMIEAEGV
-635 KKGLAVTK
+635 KSGKIERVSK
-643 SVTGELDYSR
+643 
-653 MQQGAAQAQGMV
+653 AAEKAQGMV

>member
-16 TSKYTTQA
+16 TSKYTAQA
-24 ENAIKTDERLE
+24 ENAIKTDARLE
-35 KSLDKV
+35 KSLDGV
-41 EKKGGEV
+41 EKKGGAV
-48 SKNFEGLAKAVKSAA
+48 SKNFEGLANAVKGAA
-63 KVFASLAA
+63 KVFASLTA
-71 ATGIVRFLQNVAE
+71 ATGIIRFLQNVAE

-126 SMKSLN
+126 SMKGLN
-132 KGMNDFVVKGDTTLL
+132 KGMNDFVVKGDTSLL
-147 PFMNTLGVSMVD
+147 PFMNALGVSMVD
-159 SQGKLRDVDKVMLDL
+159 GQGKLRDVDKVMLDL

-242 AHWQSMKLMIG
+242 AHWASMKLMIG

-275 DHHKTVKNVFE
+275 DHQKTVKNVFE

-301 KALIAALAFIA
+301 KALFAALAFMA
-312 PFAPFILVVTALAAA
+312 PFLPFIAVVGGIAAA
-327 FTLLYDDYKVW
+327 FVLLYDDYKVW

-347 WGAFTDY
+347 WGKFSDLIDGA
-354 INNSKLSV
+354 KLSV
-362 DNLKQSFVYLLTGYT
+362 ESLT
-377 EWEKAAEDGKAWLKL
+377 
-392 KGFIDENG
+392 KGFGELADKVM
-400 ASVQSLIN
+400 A
-408 GFRNLTSDLMTEVI
+408 EVI
-422 PTLKGYASIVSKV
+422 PTLKGYASIIQKL
-435 FSGDFAG
+435 FSGDFEG
-442 ASAEAKEMGGELWSR
+442 ASAEAKEMFAEFGSRAKDAISPAWNKAADFMLGGAFKIGGSSGGELQSPAVSGGFTGTG
-457 IKGAWS
+457 GAS
-463 ATKDRFGNAMDV
+463 ALRRLVAVDGTK
-475 ATGQNIGTANDIG
+475 
-488 IMANKG
+488 
-494 GSMPSTAPLKA
+494 
-505 GAKGN
+505 
-510 KADFIKKY
+510 
-518 WGMATVIGQKLDVPP
+518 
-533 EAVLAQFA
+533 
-541 AETGWGKSVISGT
+541 
-554 NNLGNIKA
+554 
-562 GSSWKGKTVKAYD
+562 
-575 KIEKSYDPYRVYNT
+575 RVYELANGQT
-589 PEEFAEDYVRLM
+589 ETRTGGTVAWRNNNPGNLKFGFKGSADKTDKLTRSKEKALSDA
-601 QKNKRYKNVIG
+601 QKRYKGIIALDQWGNAIFETMEAGAVAKAKL
-612 SDTPTEFFS
+612 
-621 ELKKAGYATDKDYV
+621 LKSQHGNKTYQQMLRKYAVDDYSGKTNYAGYEKTIRDTAKNMGVNLEGKTIGQMTDAEFKALAQGMVNAEGV
-635 KKGLAVTK
+635 KQGQ
-643 SVTGELDYSR
+643 SVVS
-653 MQQGAAQAQGMV
+653 GAAQAQGMV

>member
-16 TSKYTTQA
+16 TSKYTAQA
-24 ENAIKTDERLE
+24 ENAIKTDTRLE
-35 KSLDKV
+35 KSLDGV
-41 EKKGGEV
+41 EKKGGAV
-48 SKNFEGLAKAVKSAA
+48 SKNFEGLANAVKGAA

-71 ATGIVRFLQNVAE
+71 ATGIIRFLQNVAE

-126 SMKSLN
+126 SMKGLN
-132 KGMNDFVVKGDTTLL
+132 KGMNDFVVKGDTSLL
-147 PFMNTLGVSMVD
+147 PFMNALGVSMVD
-159 SQGKLRDVDKVMLDL
+159 GQGKLRDVDKVMLDL

-242 AHWQSMKLMIG
+242 AHWASMKLMIG

-275 DHHKTVKNVFE
+275 DHQKTVKNVFE

-312 PFAPFILVVTALAAA
+312 PFAPFILVITALGAA

-347 WGAFTDY
+347 WGKFSDLIDGA
-354 INNSKLSV
+354 KLSV
-362 DNLKQSFVYLLTGYT
+362 ESLT
-377 EWEKAAEDGKAWLKL
+377 
-392 KGFIDENG
+392 KGFGELADKVM
-400 ASVQSLIN
+400 A
-408 GFRNLTSDLMTEVI
+408 EVI
-422 PTLKGYASIVSKV
+422 PTLKGYASIIQKL

-442 ASAEAKEMGGELWSR
+442 ASAEAKEMFAEFGSRAKDAISPAWNKAADFMLGGAFKIGGSGGELQSPAVGGGFTPSGSPS
-457 IKGAWS
+457 KGFTPQKAATIARVAKNIGVNPNDLAAVISFETGGTFSPSAKNPKSS
-463 ATKDRFGNAMDV
+463 ATGLIQFMSGSGGTKGKYYGMTRDQFASLSFEQQMAYVEKYYKDRDKRFRAGNESKNSTGDV
-475 ATGQNIGTANDIG
+475 Y
-488 IMANKG
+488 
-494 GSMPSTAPLKA
+494 
-505 GAKGN
+505 GA
-510 KADFIKKY
+510 
-518 WGMATVIGQKLDVPP
+518 V
-533 EAVLAQFA
+533 
-541 AETGWGKSVISGT
+541 TGWGYKRGT
-554 NNLGNIKA
+554 A
-562 GSSWKGKTVKAYD
+562 AYD
-575 KIEKSYDPYRVYNT
+575 LNAVWDSNNNDVIEKGEMVQNPKFR
-589 PEEFAEDYVRLM
+589 AH
-601 QKNKRYKNVIG
+601 QKQYFP
-612 SDTPTEFFS
+612 SS
-621 ELKKAGYATDKDYV
+621 L
-635 KKGLAVTK
+635 
-643 SVTGELDYSR
+643 
-653 MQQGAAQAQGMV
+653 QQGASQAQGMV

>member
-16 TSKYTTQA
+16 TSKYTAQA
-24 ENAIKTDERLE
+24 ENAIKTDARLE
-35 KSLDKV
+35 KSLDGV
-41 EKKGGEV
+41 EKKGGAV
-48 SKNFEGLAKAVKSAA
+48 SKNFEGLANAVKGAA

-71 ATGIVRFLQNVAE
+71 ATGIIRFLQNVAE

-126 SMKSLN
+126 SMKGLN
-132 KGMNDFVVKGDTTLL
+132 KGMNDFVVKGDTSLL
-147 PFMNTLGVSMVD
+147 PFMNALGVSMVD
-159 SQGKLRDVDKVMLDL
+159 GQGKLRDVDKVMLDL

-242 AHWQSMKLMIG
+242 AHWASMKLMIG

-275 DHHKTVKNVFE
+275 DHQKTVKNVFE

-301 KALIAALAFIA
+301 KALFAALAFIA
-312 PFAPFILVVTALAAA
+312 PFAPFILVVTAIAAA
-327 FTLLYDDYKVW
+327 FVLLYDDYKVW

-347 WGAFTDY
+347 WGKFSDLIDGA
-354 INNSKLSV
+354 KLSV
-362 DNLKQSFVYLLTGYT
+362 ESLT
-377 EWEKAAEDGKAWLKL
+377 
-392 KGFIDENG
+392 KGFGELADKVM
-400 ASVQSLIN
+400 A
-408 GFRNLTSDLMTEVI
+408 EVI
-422 PTLKGYASIVSKV
+422 PTLKGYASIIQKL

-442 ASAEAKEMGGELWSR
+442 ASEEAKEMFAEFGSR
-457 IKGAWS
+457 AKDAISPAWS
-463 ATKDRFGNAMDV
+463 KAADFML
-475 ATGQNIGTANDIG
+475 
-488 IMANKG
+488 G
-494 GSMPSTAPLKA
+494 GAFKMGDNQSPAVGGGAMPSTAPLKA

-510 KADFIKKY
+510 KADFIKNY

-562 GSSWKGKTVKAYD
+562 GSSWKGKTIKAYD

-635 KKGLAVTK
+635 KKGVAVTN

>member
-16 TSKYTTQA
+16 TSKYTAQA
-24 ENAIKTDERLE
+24 ENAIKTDARLE
-35 KSLDKV
+35 KSLDGV
-41 EKKGGEV
+41 EKKGGAV
-48 SKNFEGLAKAVKSAA
+48 SKNFEGLANAVKGAA

-71 ATGIVRFLQNVAE
+71 ATGIIRFLQNVAE

-126 SMKSLN
+126 SMKGLN
-132 KGMNDFVVKGDTTLL
+132 KGMNDFVVKGDTSLL
-147 PFMNTLGVSMVD
+147 PFMNALGVSMVD
-159 SQGKLRDVDKVMLDL
+159 GQGKLRDVDKVMLDL

-242 AHWQSMKLMIG
+242 AHWASMKLMIG

-275 DHHKTVKNVFE
+275 DHQKTVKNVFE

-301 KALIAALAFIA
+301 KALFAALAFIA
-312 PFAPFILVVTALAAA
+312 PFAPFILVVTAIAAA
-327 FTLLYDDYKVW
+327 FVLLYDDYKVW

-347 WGAFTDY
+347 WGKFSDLIDGA
-354 INNSKLSV
+354 KLSV
-362 DNLKQSFVYLLTGYT
+362 ESLT
-377 EWEKAAEDGKAWLKL
+377 
-392 KGFIDENG
+392 KGFGELADKVM
-400 ASVQSLIN
+400 A
-408 GFRNLTSDLMTEVI
+408 EVI
-422 PTLKGYASIVSKV
+422 PTLKGYASIIQKL

-442 ASAEAKEMGGELWSR
+442 ASEEAKEMFAEFGSRAKDAISPAWNKAADFMLGGAFKMGDNQSPAVGGGAMPSGAPS
-457 IKGAWS
+457 KGFTPQKAAAIAKVAKNIGVNPNDLAAVISFETGGTFSPSAKNPSSS
-463 ATKDRFGNAMDV
+463 ATGLIQFMKGSGGTKGKYYGMSRNDFANLSFDEQMKYVEKYFKDRGFSANKKRDV
-475 ATGQNIGTANDIG
+475 ADTYTAVTGYGYKKGTD
-488 IMANKG
+488 
-494 GSMPSTAPLKA
+494 
-505 GAKGN
+505 
-510 KADFIKKY
+510 
-518 WGMATVIGQKLDVPP
+518 
-533 EAVLAQFA
+533 
-541 AETGWGKSVISGT
+541 
-554 NNLGNIKA
+554 
-562 GSSWKGKTVKAYD
+562 AYD
-575 KIEKSYDPYRVYNT
+575 LNKVWDSNKNGVVEKG
-589 PEEFAEDYVRLM
+589 EMVRNPSFRKH
-601 QKNKRYKNVIG
+601 QRQYFP
-612 SDTPTEFFS
+612 SD
-621 ELKKAGYATDKDYV
+621 L
-635 KKGLAVTK
+635 
-643 SVTGELDYSR
+643 
-653 MQQGAAQAQGMV
+653 QQGAAQAQGMV

>member
-1 MAHIVDAIM
+1 MATVVDAIF

-41 EKKGGEV
+41 EKKGTDV
-48 SKNFEGLAKAVKSAA
+48 SKNFDGLSKAVKSATR
-63 KVFASLAA
+63 VLASLAA
-71 ATGIVRFLQNVAE
+71 ATGIIRFLQSVAE

-126 SMKSLN
+126 SMKGLN
-132 KGMNDFVVKGDTTLL
+132 KGMNDFVTKGDTGLL
-147 PFMNTLGVSMVD
+147 PFMNHLGVAMVD
-159 SQGKLRDVDKVMLDL
+159 GQGKLRDVDKVMLDL
-174 SDSFSKMNSEQAY
+174 SDSFSRMNSEQAY

-212 MSDYHAKMYT
+212 MSEYHAKMYT

-275 DHHKTVKNVFE
+275 DHQKTVKNVFE

-301 KALIAALAFIA
+301 KALFAALAFMA
-312 PFAPFILVVTALAAA
+312 PFLPFIAIIGGLAAA
-327 FTLLYDDYKVW
+327 FILLYDDYKVW
-338 AEGGQSLFD
+338 AEGGDSLFN
-347 WGAFTDY
+347 WGAFRDY
-354 INNSKLSV
+354 IDNAKLST
-362 DNLKQSFVYLLTGYT
+362 DNLRDAFK
-377 EWEKAAEDGKAWLKL
+377 
-392 KGFIDENG
+392 
-400 ASVQSLIN
+400 
-408 GFRNLTSDLMTEVI
+408 NLTKDMLGDTI
-422 PTLKGYASIVSKV
+422 PTLKGYADIVKALA
-435 FSGDFAG
+435 SGNFKEAG
-442 ASAEAKEMGGELWSR
+442 AIASGMLGNFS
-457 IKGAWS
+457 
-463 ATKDRFGNAMDV
+463 DRVTGYIDT
-475 ATGQNIGTANDIG
+475 ATGQEAGTMSNKIGETIDNIL
-488 IMANKG
+488 KG
-494 GSMPSTAPLKA
+494 GGVGGIPSSKKGGFDNILSNAARKA
-505 GAKGN
+505 GIT
-510 KADFIKKY
+510 DKK
-518 WGMATVIGQKLDVPP
+518 
-533 EAVLAQFA
+533 ELAAFTA
-541 AETGWGKSVISGT
+541 IVGHETGDGKNLSENANYSYKGWKRIAPNQRNVRNWLARHSESDFKKLSKEDKLNIMYEGMNGNRKGEGYKFRGRGAIQLTGRANYQAFADSIGRQDIMSNPDLVASDPELAAASAAWFWK
-554 NNLGNIKA
+554 NNKSIGAKA
-562 GSSWKGKTVKAYD
+562 RAGDIAGARKIVNGGSIGMSDVL
-575 KIEKSYDPYRVYNT
+575 SRYNN
-589 PEEFAEDYVRLM
+589 AI
-601 QKNKRYKNVIG
+601 N
-612 SDTPTEFFS
+612 
-621 ELKKAGYATDKDYV
+621 
-635 KKGLAVTK
+635 
-643 SVTGELDYSR
+643 
-653 MQQGAAQAQGMV
+653 QGASQAQGMV
-665 QQSATPRKLYN
+665 KQSGVPSKVYT
-676 SKGLQSDMQSR
+676 SKGAQSDMQSR

-723 GTSMA
+723 GTSMD

>member
-16 TSKYTTQA
+16 TSKYTAQA
-24 ENAIKTDERLE
+24 ENTIKTDARLE
-35 KSLDKV
+35 KSLDGV
-41 EKKGGEV
+41 EKKGGAV
-48 SKNFEGLAKAVKSAA
+48 SKNFEGLANAVKGAA

-71 ATGIVRFLQNVAE
+71 ATGIIRFLQNVAE

-126 SMKSLN
+126 SMKGLN
-132 KGMNDFVVKGDTTLL
+132 KGMNDFVVKGDTSLL
-147 PFMNTLGVSMVD
+147 PFMNALGVSMVD
-159 SQGKLRDVDKVMLDL
+159 GQGKLRDVDKVMLDL

-242 AHWQSMKLMIG
+242 AHWASMKLMIG

-275 DHHKTVKNVFE
+275 DHQKTVKNVFE

-301 KALIAALAFIA
+301 KALFAALAFMA
-312 PFAPFILVVTALAAA
+312 PFLPFIAVVGGIAAA
-327 FTLLYDDYKVW
+327 FALLYDDYKVW

-347 WGAFTDY
+347 WGKFSDLIDGA
-354 INNSKLSV
+354 KLSV
-362 DNLKQSFVYLLTGYT
+362 ESLT
-377 EWEKAAEDGKAWLKL
+377 
-392 KGFIDENG
+392 KGFGELADKVM
-400 ASVQSLIN
+400 A
-408 GFRNLTSDLMTEVI
+408 EVI
-422 PTLKGYASIVSKV
+422 PTLKGYASIIQKL

-442 ASAEAKEMGGELWSR
+442 ASAEAKEMFAEFGSR
-457 IKGAWS
+457 AKDAISPAW
-463 ATKDRFGNAMDV
+463 
-475 ATGQNIGTANDIG
+475 
-488 IMANKG
+488 
-494 GSMPSTAPLKA
+494 
-505 GAKGN
+505 N
-510 KADFIKKY
+510 KAADFMLGGAFKMGDSQSPAVGGGFTGTGGASALRRLVAVDGTKRVY
-518 WGMATVIGQKLDVPP
+518 ELANGQTETRTGGTV
-533 EAVLAQFA
+533 A
-541 AETGWGKSVISGT
+541 WR
-554 NNLGNIKA
+554 NNNPGNLKFEYA
-562 GSSWKGKTVKAYD
+562 GSADKTVKS
-575 KIEKSYDPYRVYNT
+575 KRSKEKALSD
-589 PEEFAEDYVRLM
+589 A
-601 QKNKRYKNVIG
+601 QKRYKGIIALDQWGNAVFETMEAG
-612 SDTPTEFFS
+612 AVAKAKL
-621 ELKKAGYATDKDYV
+621 LKSQHGNKTYQQMLRGYAKSDYSGTTNYGAYEATIKKTASSMGVNLEGKTIGQMTDAEFKALAQGMVNAEGV
-635 KKGLAVTK
+635 KKGQ
-643 SVTGELDYSR
+643 SVVS
-653 MQQGAAQAQGMV
+653 GAAQAQGMV

>member
-16 TSKYTTQA
+16 TSKYTAQA
-24 ENAIKTDERLE
+24 ENAIKTDTRLE
-35 KSLDKV
+35 KSLDGV
-41 EKKGGEV
+41 EKKGGAV
-48 SKNFEGLAKAVKSAA
+48 SKNFEGLANAVKGAA

-71 ATGIVRFLQNVAE
+71 ATGIIRFLQNVAE

-126 SMKSLN
+126 SMKGLN
-132 KGMNDFVVKGDTTLL
+132 KGMNDFVVKGDTSLL
-147 PFMNTLGVSMVD
+147 PFMNALGVSMVD
-159 SQGKLRDVDKVMLDL
+159 GQGKLRDVDKVMLDL

-242 AHWQSMKLMIG
+242 AHWASMKLMIG

-275 DHHKTVKNVFE
+275 DHQKTVKNVFE

-312 PFAPFILVVTALAAA
+312 PFAPFILVVTAIAAA
-327 FTLLYDDYKVW
+327 FVLLYDDYKVW

-347 WGAFTDY
+347 WGKFSDLIDGA
-354 INNSKLSV
+354 KLSV
-362 DNLKQSFVYLLTGYT
+362 ESLT
-377 EWEKAAEDGKAWLKL
+377 
-392 KGFIDENG
+392 KGFGELADKVM
-400 ASVQSLIN
+400 A
-408 GFRNLTSDLMTEVI
+408 EVI
-422 PTLKGYASIVSKV
+422 PTLKGYASIIQKL

-442 ASAEAKEMGGELWSR
+442 ASAEAKEMFAEFGSRAKDAISPAWNKAADFMLGGAFKIGGSSGGELQSPAVGGGAMPTGAPS
-457 IKGAWS
+457 KGFTPQKAAAIAKVAKNIGVNPNDLAAVISFETGGTFSPSAKNPSSS
-463 ATKDRFGNAMDV
+463 ATGLIQFMKGSGGTKGKYYGMSRNDFANLSFDEQMKYVEKYFKDRGFSANKKRDV
-475 ATGQNIGTANDIG
+475 ADTYTAVTGYGYKKGTD
-488 IMANKG
+488 
-494 GSMPSTAPLKA
+494 
-505 GAKGN
+505 
-510 KADFIKKY
+510 
-518 WGMATVIGQKLDVPP
+518 
-533 EAVLAQFA
+533 
-541 AETGWGKSVISGT
+541 
-554 NNLGNIKA
+554 
-562 GSSWKGKTVKAYD
+562 AYD
-575 KIEKSYDPYRVYNT
+575 LNKVWDSNENDVVEKG
-589 PEEFAEDYVRLM
+589 EMVRNPSFRKH
-601 QKNKRYKNVIG
+601 QKQYFP
-612 SDTPTEFFS
+612 SD
-621 ELKKAGYATDKDYV
+621 L
-635 KKGLAVTK
+635 
-643 SVTGELDYSR
+643 
-653 MQQGAAQAQGMV
+653 QQGAAQAQGMV

>member
-16 TSKYTTQA
+16 TSKYTAQA
-24 ENAIKTDERLE
+24 ENAIKTDARLE
-35 KSLDKV
+35 KSLDGV
-41 EKKGGEV
+41 EKKGGAV
-48 SKNFEGLAKAVKSAA
+48 SKNFEGLANTVKGAA

-71 ATGIVRFLQNVAE
+71 ATGIIRFLQNVAE

-116 LGGTAEGMTN
+116 LGGTAEGITN

-132 KGMNDFVVKGDTTLL
+132 KGMNDFVVKGDTSLL
-147 PFMNTLGVSMVD
+147 PFMNALGVSMVD
-159 SQGKLRDVDKVMLDL
+159 GQGKLRDVDKVMLDL

-242 AHWQSMKLMIG
+242 AHWASMKLMIG

-275 DHHKTVKNVFE
+275 DHQKTVKNVFE

-312 PFAPFILVVTALAAA
+312 PFAPFVLVVTAIAAA

-347 WGAFTDY
+347 WGKFSDLIDGA
-354 INNSKLSV
+354 KLSV
-362 DNLKQSFVYLLTGYT
+362 ESLT
-377 EWEKAAEDGKAWLKL
+377 
-392 KGFIDENG
+392 KGFGELADKVM
-400 ASVQSLIN
+400 A
-408 GFRNLTSDLMTEVI
+408 EVI
-422 PTLKGYASIVSKV
+422 PTLKGYASIIQKL

-442 ASAEAKEMGGELWSR
+442 ASEEAKEMFAEFGSRAKDAISPAWNKAADFMLGGAFKMGDNQSPAV
-457 IKGAWS
+457 GGG
-463 ATKDRFGNAMDV
+463 F
-475 ATGQNIGTANDIG
+475 TGT
-488 IMANKG
+488 G
-494 GSMPSTAPLKA
+494 GSSALR
-505 GAKGN
+505 
-510 KADFIKKY
+510 
-518 WGMATVIGQKLDVPP
+518 QL
-533 EAVLAQFA
+533 
-541 AETGWGKSVISGT
+541 
-554 NNLGNIKA
+554 IKA
-562 GSSWKGKTVKAYD
+562 EGTK
-575 KIEKSYDPYRVYNT
+575 RVYELANGQT
-589 PEEFAEDYVRLM
+589 ETRTGGTVAWRNNNPGNLKFGFKGSADKTNKLTRSKEKALSDA
-601 QKNKRYKNVIG
+601 QKRYKGIIALDQWGNAIFETMEAGAVAKAKL
-612 SDTPTEFFS
+612 
-621 ELKKAGYATDKDYV
+621 LKSQHGNKTYQQMLRKYAVDDYSGKTNYAGYEKTIRDTAKNMGVNLEGKTINQMTDAEFKALAQGMVNAEGV
-635 KKGLAVTK
+635 KRGQ
-643 SVTGELDYSR
+643 SVVS
-653 MQQGAAQAQGMV
+653 GAAQAQGMV

>member
-1 MAHIVDAIM
+1 MATVVDAIF

-24 ENAIKTDERLE
+24 ENAIKTDTRLE
-35 KSLDKV
+35 KSLDGV
-41 EKKGGEV
+41 EKKGGAV
-48 SKNFEGLAKAVKSAA
+48 SKNFEGLANAVKGAA

-71 ATGIVRFLQNVAE
+71 ATGIIRFLQNVAE

-126 SMKSLN
+126 SMKGLN
-132 KGMNDFVVKGDTTLL
+132 KGMNDFVVKGDTSLL
-147 PFMNTLGVSMVD
+147 PFMNALGVSMVD
-159 SQGKLRDVDKVMLDL
+159 GQGKLRDVDKVMLDL

-242 AHWQSMKLMIG
+242 AHWASMKLMIG

-275 DHHKTVKNVFE
+275 DHQKTVKNVFE

-301 KALIAALAFIA
+301 KALFAALAFMA
-312 PFAPFILVVTALAAA
+312 PFLPFIAVVGGIAAA
-327 FTLLYDDYKVW
+327 FVLLYDDYKVW

-347 WGAFTDY
+347 WGKFSDLIDGA
-354 INNSKLSV
+354 KLSV
-362 DNLKQSFVYLLTGYT
+362 ESLT
-377 EWEKAAEDGKAWLKL
+377 
-392 KGFIDENG
+392 KGFGELADKVM
-400 ASVQSLIN
+400 A
-408 GFRNLTSDLMTEVI
+408 EVI
-422 PTLKGYASIVSKV
+422 PTLKGYASIIQKL

-442 ASAEAKEMGGELWSR
+442 ASAEAKEMFAEF
-457 IKGAWS
+457 GAR
-463 ATKDRFGNAMDV
+463 AKDAISP
-475 ATGQNIGTANDIG
+475 AW
-488 IMANKG
+488 
-494 GSMPSTAPLKA
+494 
-505 GAKGN
+505 N
-510 KADFIKKY
+510 KAADFMLGGAFKM
-518 WGMATVIGQKLDVPP
+518 GDNQSP
-533 EAVLAQFA
+533 AVGGGF
-541 AETGWGKSVISGT
+541 TGTGGASA
-554 NNLGNIKA
+554 LRQLIKA
-562 GSSWKGKTVKAYD
+562 EGTKRVYELANGQTETRTGGTVAWRNNNPGNLKFEYAGSADKTVKS
-575 KIEKSYDPYRVYNT
+575 KRSKEKALSD
-589 PEEFAEDYVRLM
+589 A
-601 QKNKRYKNVIG
+601 QKRYKGIIALDQWGNAVFETMEAG
-612 SDTPTEFFS
+612 AVAKAKL
-621 ELKKAGYATDKDYV
+621 LKSQHGNKTYQQMLRGYA
-635 KKGLAVTK
+635 K
-643 SVTGELDYSR
+643 SDYSGTTNYGAYEATIKKTASS
-653 MQQGAAQAQGMV
+653 MGVNLEGKTINQMTDAEFKALAQGMVNAEGVKQGQSVVSGAAQAQGMV

>member
-1 MAHIVDAIM
+1 MATVVDAIF

-16 TSKYTTQA
+16 TSKYTAQA
-24 ENAIKTDERLE
+24 ENAIKTDARLE
-35 KSLDKV
+35 KSLDGV
-41 EKKGGEV
+41 EKKGGAV
-48 SKNFEGLAKAVKSAA
+48 SKNFEGLANAVKGAA

-71 ATGIVRFLQNVAE
+71 ATGIIRFLQNVAE

-126 SMKSLN
+126 SMKGLN

-147 PFMNTLGVSMVD
+147 PFMNHLGVAMVD
-159 SQGKLRDVDKVMLDL
+159 GQGKLRDVDKVMLDL

-242 AHWQSMKLMIG
+242 AHWASMKLMIG

-275 DHHKTVKNVFE
+275 DHQKTVKNVFE

-301 KALIAALAFIA
+301 KALFAALAFMA
-312 PFAPFILVVTALAAA
+312 PFLPFIAVVGGIAAA
-327 FTLLYDDYKVW
+327 FVLLYDDYKVW

-347 WGAFTDY
+347 WGKFSDLIDGA
-354 INNSKLSV
+354 KLSV
-362 DNLKQSFVYLLTGYT
+362 ESLT
-377 EWEKAAEDGKAWLKL
+377 
-392 KGFIDENG
+392 KGFGELADKVM
-400 ASVQSLIN
+400 A
-408 GFRNLTSDLMTEVI
+408 EVI
-422 PTLKGYASIVSKV
+422 PTLKGYASIIQKL

-442 ASAEAKEMGGELWSR
+442 ASAEAKEMFAEFGSR
-457 IKGAWS
+457 AKDAISPAW
-463 ATKDRFGNAMDV
+463 
-475 ATGQNIGTANDIG
+475 
-488 IMANKG
+488 
-494 GSMPSTAPLKA
+494 
-505 GAKGN
+505 N
-510 KADFIKKY
+510 KAADFMLGGAFK
-518 WGMATVIGQKLDVPP
+518 MSDNQSP
-533 EAVLAQFA
+533 AVSGGF
-541 AETGWGKSVISGT
+541 TGTGGASA
-554 NNLGNIKA
+554 LRQLIKA
-562 GSSWKGKTVKAYD
+562 EGTKRVYELANGQTETRTGGTVAWRNNNPGNLKFEYAGSADKTVKS
-575 KIEKSYDPYRVYNT
+575 KRSKEKALSD
-589 PEEFAEDYVRLM
+589 A
-601 QKNKRYKNVIG
+601 QKRYKGIIALDQWGNAVFETMEAG
-612 SDTPTEFFS
+612 AVAKAKL
-621 ELKKAGYATDKDYV
+621 LKSQHGNKTYQQMLRGYA
-635 KKGLAVTK
+635 K
-643 SVTGELDYSR
+643 SDYSGTTNYGAYEATIKKTASS
-653 MQQGAAQAQGMV
+653 MGVNLEGKTIGQMTDAEFKALAQGMVNAEGVKQGQSVVSGAAQAQGMV

>member
-71 ATGIVRFLQNVAE
+71 ATGIIRFLQNVAE

-116 LGGTAEGMTN
+116 LGGTADGMTN

-132 KGMNDFVVKGDTTLL
+132 KGMNDFVVKGDTSLL

-275 DHHKTVKNVFE
+275 DHQKTVKNVFE

-347 WGAFTDY
+347 WGKFSSLIDGA
-354 INNSKLSV
+354 KMSV
-362 DNLKQSFVYLLTGYT
+362 DSLT
-377 EWEKAAEDGKAWLKL
+377 
-392 KGFIDENG
+392 KGFGELADKVM
-400 ASVQSLIN
+400 A
-408 GFRNLTSDLMTEVI
+408 EVI
-422 PTLKGYASIVSKV
+422 PTLKGYGSIVQKL

-442 ASAEAKEMGGELWSR
+442 ASAEAKEMFTEFGSRAKKAATPAWNKAADFVLGGAFKMGGSGGGFAPSGSPS
-457 IKGAWS
+457 KGFTPQKSASIARVAKNIGVNPNDLAAVISFETRGTFSPSAKNPKSS
-463 ATKDRFGNAMDV
+463 ATGLIQFMKGSGGTKGKYYGMSRDQFANLSFDEQMNYVERYFKERDKRFRAGNESRNAVGDV
-475 ATGQNIGTANDIG
+475 YGAVTGYGYKRGTA
-488 IMANKG
+488 
-494 GSMPSTAPLKA
+494 
-505 GAKGN
+505 
-510 KADFIKKY
+510 
-518 WGMATVIGQKLDVPP
+518 
-533 EAVLAQFA
+533 
-541 AETGWGKSVISGT
+541 
-554 NNLGNIKA
+554 
-562 GSSWKGKTVKAYD
+562 AYD
-575 KIEKSYDPYRVYNT
+575 LNKVWDSNKNGIIEKGEMVQNPKFR
-589 PEEFAEDYVRLM
+589 AH
-601 QKNKRYKNVIG
+601 QKQYFP
-612 SDTPTEFFS
+612 S
-621 ELKKAGYATDKDYV
+621 
-635 KKGLAVTK
+635 AV
-643 SVTGELDYSR
+643 
-653 MQQGAAQAQGMV
+653 QQGAAQAQDMV

-687 SVDVKMGDLNIYTTA
+687 SVDVTMGDLNIYTTA

>member
-16 TSKYTTQA
+16 TSKYTAQA
-24 ENAIKTDERLE
+24 ENAIKTDARLE
-35 KSLDKV
+35 KSLDGV
-41 EKKGGEV
+41 EKKGGAV
-48 SKNFEGLAKAVKSAA
+48 SKNFDGLANAVKGAA

-71 ATGIVRFLQNVAE
+71 ATGIIRFLQNVAE

-126 SMKSLN
+126 SMKGLN
-132 KGMNDFVVKGDTTLL
+132 KGMNDFVVKGDTSLL
-147 PFMNTLGVSMVD
+147 PFMNHLGVAMVD
-159 SQGKLRDVDKVMLDL
+159 GQGKLRDVDKVMLDL
-174 SDSFSKMNSEQAY
+174 ADSFSEMNSEQAY

-242 AHWQSMKLMIG
+242 AHWASMKLMIG

-275 DHHKTVKNVFE
+275 DHQKTVKNVFE

-301 KALIAALAFIA
+301 KALFAALAFMA
-312 PFAPFILVVTALAAA
+312 PFLPFIAVVGGIAAA
-327 FTLLYDDYKVW
+327 FVLLYDDYKVW

-347 WGAFTDY
+347 WGKFSDLIDGA
-354 INNSKLSV
+354 KLSV
-362 DNLKQSFVYLLTGYT
+362 ESLT
-377 EWEKAAEDGKAWLKL
+377 
-392 KGFIDENG
+392 KGFGELADKVM
-400 ASVQSLIN
+400 A
-408 GFRNLTSDLMTEVI
+408 EVI
-422 PTLKGYASIVSKV
+422 PTLKGYASIIQKL

-442 ASAEAKEMGGELWSR
+442 ASAEAKEMFAEFGSR
-457 IKGAWS
+457 AKDAISPAW
-463 ATKDRFGNAMDV
+463 
-475 ATGQNIGTANDIG
+475 
-488 IMANKG
+488 
-494 GSMPSTAPLKA
+494 
-505 GAKGN
+505 N
-510 KADFIKKY
+510 KAADFMLGGAFKMGDK
-518 WGMATVIGQKLDVPP
+518 QSP
-533 EAVLAQFA
+533 AVSGGF
-541 AETGWGKSVISGT
+541 TGTGGASA
-554 NNLGNIKA
+554 LRQLIKA
-562 GSSWKGKTVKAYD
+562 EGTKRVYELANGQTETRTGGTVAWRNNNPGNLKFEYAGSADKTVKS
-575 KIEKSYDPYRVYNT
+575 KRSKEKALSD
-589 PEEFAEDYVRLM
+589 A
-601 QKNKRYKNVIG
+601 QKRYKGIIALDQWGNAVFETMEAG
-612 SDTPTEFFS
+612 AVAKAKL
-621 ELKKAGYATDKDYV
+621 LKSQHGNKTYQQMLRGYA
-635 KKGLAVTK
+635 K
-643 SVTGELDYSR
+643 SDYSGTTNYGAYEATIKKTASS
-653 MQQGAAQAQGMV
+653 MGVNLEGKTIGQMTDAEFKALAQGMVNAEGVKQGQSVVSGAAQAQGMV

>member
-1 MAHIVDAIM
+1 MATVVDAIF

-16 TSKYTTQA
+16 TSKYTAQA
-24 ENAIKTDERLE
+24 ENAIKTDARLE
-35 KSLDKV
+35 KSLDGV
-41 EKKGGEV
+41 EKKGGAV
-48 SKNFEGLAKAVKSAA
+48 SKNFEGLANAVKGAA

-71 ATGIVRFLQNVAE
+71 ATGIIRFLQNVAE

-126 SMKSLN
+126 SMKGLN
-132 KGMNDFVVKGDTTLL
+132 KGMNDFVVKGDTSLL
-147 PFMNTLGVSMVD
+147 PFMNALGVSMVD
-159 SQGKLRDVDKVMLDL
+159 GQGKLRDVDKVMLDL

-242 AHWQSMKLMIG
+242 AHWASMKLMIG

-275 DHHKTVKNVFE
+275 DHQKTVKNVFE

-312 PFAPFILVVTALAAA
+312 PFAPFILVITAIAAA

-347 WGAFTDY
+347 WGKFSDLIDGA
-354 INNSKLSV
+354 KLSV
-362 DNLKQSFVYLLTGYT
+362 ESLT
-377 EWEKAAEDGKAWLKL
+377 
-392 KGFIDENG
+392 KGFGELADKVM
-400 ASVQSLIN
+400 A
-408 GFRNLTSDLMTEVI
+408 EVI
-422 PTLKGYASIVSKV
+422 PTLKGYASIIQKL

-442 ASAEAKEMGGELWSR
+442 ASAEAKEMFAEF
-457 IKGAWS
+457 GAR
-463 ATKDRFGNAMDV
+463 AKDAISP
-475 ATGQNIGTANDIG
+475 AW
-488 IMANKG
+488 
-494 GSMPSTAPLKA
+494 
-505 GAKGN
+505 N
-510 KADFIKKY
+510 KAADFMLGGAFKMGDNQSPAVGGFTGTGGASALRRLVAVDGTKRVY
-518 WGMATVIGQKLDVPP
+518 ELANGQTETRTGGTV
-533 EAVLAQFA
+533 A
-541 AETGWGKSVISGT
+541 WR
-554 NNLGNIKA
+554 NNNPGNLKFEYA
-562 GSSWKGKTVKAYD
+562 GSADKTVKS
-575 KIEKSYDPYRVYNT
+575 KRSKEKALSD
-589 PEEFAEDYVRLM
+589 A
-601 QKNKRYKNVIG
+601 QKRYKGVIALDQWG
-612 SDTPTEFFS
+612 NAVFETMEAGAVAKAKL
-621 ELKKAGYATDKDYV
+621 LKSQHGNKTYQQMLRGYAKSDYSGTTNYGAYEATIKKTASSMGVNLEGKTINQMTDAEFKALAQGMVNAEGV
-635 KKGLAVTK
+635 KKGQ
-643 SVTGELDYSR
+643 SVVS
-653 MQQGAAQAQGMV
+653 GAAQAQGMV

>member
-16 TSKYTTQA
+16 TSKYTAQA
-24 ENAIKTDERLE
+24 ENAIKTDARLE
-35 KSLDKV
+35 KSLDGV
-41 EKKGGEV
+41 EKKGGAV
-48 SKNFEGLAKAVKSAA
+48 SKNFEGLANAVKGAA

-71 ATGIVRFLQNVAE
+71 ATGIIRFLQNVAE

-126 SMKSLN
+126 SMKGLN
-132 KGMNDFVVKGDTTLL
+132 KGMNDFVVKGDTSLL
-147 PFMNTLGVSMVD
+147 PFMNALGVSMVD
-159 SQGKLRDVDKVMLDL
+159 GQGKLRDVDKVMLDL

-212 MSDYHAKMYT
+212 MSEYHAKMYT

-242 AHWQSMKLMIG
+242 AHWASMKLMIG

-275 DHHKTVKNVFE
+275 DHQKTVKNVFE

-312 PFAPFILVVTALAAA
+312 PFAPFILVVTAIAAA

-347 WGAFTDY
+347 WGKFSDLIDGA
-354 INNSKLSV
+354 KLSV
-362 DNLKQSFVYLLTGYT
+362 ESLT
-377 EWEKAAEDGKAWLKL
+377 
-392 KGFIDENG
+392 KGFGELADKVM
-400 ASVQSLIN
+400 A
-408 GFRNLTSDLMTEVI
+408 EVI
-422 PTLKGYASIVSKV
+422 PTLKGYASIIQKL

-442 ASAEAKEMGGELWSR
+442 ASAEAKEMFAEFGSRAKDAISPAWNKAADFMLGGAFKIGDNQSPAVGGGFAPSGSPS
-457 IKGAWS
+457 KGFTPQKAATIARVAKNIGVNPNDLAAVISFETGGTFSPSAKNPKSS
-463 ATKDRFGNAMDV
+463 ATGLIQFMSGSGGTKGKYYGMSRDDFANLSFDEQMKYVEKYYKDRHKNFRAGNESRNTVGDV
-475 ATGQNIGTANDIG
+475 YGAVTGYGYKEGTA
-488 IMANKG
+488 
-494 GSMPSTAPLKA
+494 
-505 GAKGN
+505 
-510 KADFIKKY
+510 
-518 WGMATVIGQKLDVPP
+518 
-533 EAVLAQFA
+533 
-541 AETGWGKSVISGT
+541 
-554 NNLGNIKA
+554 
-562 GSSWKGKTVKAYD
+562 AYD
-575 KIEKSYDPYRVYNT
+575 LNRVWDSNENGVIEKGEMVQNPKFR
-589 PEEFAEDYVRLM
+589 AH
-601 QKNKRYKNVIG
+601 QKQYFP
-612 SDTPTEFFS
+612 SA
-621 ELKKAGYATDKDYV
+621 L
-635 KKGLAVTK
+635 
-643 SVTGELDYSR
+643 
-653 MQQGAAQAQGMV
+653 QQGASQAQGMV

>member
-24 ENAIKTDERLE
+24 ENAIKTDARLE
-35 KSLDKV
+35 KSLDGV
-41 EKKGGEV
+41 EKKGGAV
-48 SKNFEGLAKAVKSAA
+48 SKNFDGLANAVKGAA

-71 ATGIVRFLQNVAE
+71 ATGIIRFLQNVAE

-126 SMKSLN
+126 SMKGLN
-132 KGMNDFVVKGDTTLL
+132 KGMNDFVVKGDTSLL
-147 PFMNTLGVSMVD
+147 PFMNALGVSMVD
-159 SQGKLRDVDKVMLDL
+159 GQGKLRDVDKVMLDL

-242 AHWQSMKLMIG
+242 AHWASMKLMIG

-275 DHHKTVKNVFE
+275 DHQKTVKNVFE

-347 WGAFTDY
+347 WGKFSDLIDGA
-354 INNSKLSV
+354 KLSV
-362 DNLKQSFVYLLTGYT
+362 DSLT
-377 EWEKAAEDGKAWLKL
+377 
-392 KGFIDENG
+392 KGFGELADKVM
-400 ASVQSLIN
+400 A
-408 GFRNLTSDLMTEVI
+408 EVI
-422 PTLKGYASIVSKV
+422 PTLKGYASIIQKL

-442 ASAEAKEMGGELWSR
+442 ASEEAKEMFAEFGSR
-457 IKGAWS
+457 AKDAISPAW
-463 ATKDRFGNAMDV
+463 
-475 ATGQNIGTANDIG
+475 
-488 IMANKG
+488 
-494 GSMPSTAPLKA
+494 
-505 GAKGN
+505 N
-510 KADFIKKY
+510 KAADFMLGGAFK
-518 WGMATVIGQKLDVPP
+518 IGDNQSP
-533 EAVLAQFA
+533 AVGGGF
-541 AETGWGKSVISGT
+541 TGTGGASA
-554 NNLGNIKA
+554 LRQLIKA
-562 GSSWKGKTVKAYD
+562 EGTKRVYELASGQTETRTGGTVAWRNNNPGNLKFEYAGSADKTVKS
-575 KIEKSYDPYRVYNT
+575 KRSKEKALSD
-589 PEEFAEDYVRLM
+589 A
-601 QKNKRYKNVIG
+601 QKRYKGVIALDQWG
-612 SDTPTEFFS
+612 NAVFETMEAGAVAKAKL
-621 ELKKAGYATDKDYV
+621 LKSQHGNKTYQQMLRGYAKSDYSGTTNYGAYEATIKKTASSMGVNLEGKTIGQMTDAEFKALAQGMVNAEGV
-635 KKGLAVTK
+635 KKGQ
-643 SVTGELDYSR
+643 SVVS
-653 MQQGAAQAQGMV
+653 GAAQAQGMV

>member
-16 TSKYTTQA
+16 TSKYTAQA
-24 ENAIKTDERLE
+24 ENAIKTDARLE
-35 KSLDKV
+35 KSLDGV
-41 EKKGGEV
+41 EKKGGAV
-48 SKNFEGLAKAVKSAA
+48 SKNFEGLANAVKGAA
-63 KVFASLAA
+63 KVFASLTA

-126 SMKSLN
+126 SMKGLN

-147 PFMNTLGVSMVD
+147 PFMNHLGVSMVD
-159 SQGKLRDVDKVMLDL
+159 GQGKLRDVDKVMLDL

-242 AHWQSMKLMIG
+242 AHWASMKLMIG

-275 DHHKTVKNVFE
+275 DHQKTVKNVFE

-312 PFAPFILVVTALAAA
+312 PFAPFILVVTAIAAA
-327 FTLLYDDYKVW
+327 FVLLYDDYKVW

-347 WGAFTDY
+347 WGKFSDLIDGA
-354 INNSKLSV
+354 KLSV
-362 DNLKQSFVYLLTGYT
+362 DALT
-377 EWEKAAEDGKAWLKL
+377 
-392 KGFIDENG
+392 
-400 ASVQSLIN
+400 N
-408 GFRNLTSDLMTEVI
+408 GFSNLAKKVMAEVI
-422 PTLKGYASIVSKV
+422 PTLKGYGSIITKI
-435 FSGDFAG
+435 FDGDFKG
-442 ASAEAKEMGGELWSR
+442 ASLEAAQMMANLGDKILGAFGTSGQEISDKLFGGGSGGELQSPAVGGGSFKKSNHGSTLALSESDIIDIMKVTSTEVVAGLKNGNSEKQAAGVIDTILNRAASGKFGKGVRGVANQRWAFSAINAPR
-457 IKGAWS
+457 KGAYGS
-463 ATKDRFGNAMDV
+463 VQNVPMDKV
-475 ATGQNIGTANDIG
+475 SPSMQAFVRDYLRKRAEG
-488 IMANKG
+488 
-494 GSMPSTAPLKA
+494 MPSSVGENLSYANPNYLGEASSSTKKWVAEVEKQAKA
-505 GAKGN
+505 SGQIFGSG
-510 KADFIKKY
+510 KAIH
-518 WGMATVIGQKLDVPP
+518 VH
-533 EAVLAQFA
+533 
-541 AETGWGKSVISGT
+541 GT
-554 NNLGNIKA
+554 PSADRSKMPSPFNVAIPDQPSNL
-562 GSSWKGKTVKAYD
+562 
-575 KIEKSYDPYRVYNT
+575 
-589 PEEFAEDYVRLM
+589 
-601 QKNKRYKNVIG
+601 
-612 SDTPTEFFS
+612 
-621 ELKKAGYATDKDYV
+621 
-635 KKGLAVTK
+635 
-643 SVTGELDYSR
+643 
-653 MQQGAAQAQGMV
+653 QQGAAQAQGMV

>member
-1 MAHIVDAIM
+1 MATVVDAIF

-16 TSKYTTQA
+16 TSKYTAQA
-24 ENAIKTDERLE
+24 ENAIKTDARLE
-35 KSLDKV
+35 KSLDGV
-41 EKKGGEV
+41 EKKGGAV
-48 SKNFEGLAKAVKSAA
+48 SKNFEGLANAVKGAA

-71 ATGIVRFLQNVAE
+71 ATGIIRFLQNVAE

-126 SMKSLN
+126 SMKGLN
-132 KGMNDFVVKGDTTLL
+132 KGMNDFVVKGDTSLL
-147 PFMNTLGVSMVD
+147 PFMNALGVSMVD
-159 SQGKLRDVDKVMLDL
+159 GQGKLRDVDKVMLDL

-242 AHWQSMKLMIG
+242 AHWASMKLMIG

-275 DHHKTVKNVFE
+275 DHQKTVKNVFE

-301 KALIAALAFIA
+301 KALFAALAFMA
-312 PFAPFILVVTALAAA
+312 PFLPFIAVVGGIAAA
-327 FTLLYDDYKVW
+327 FVLLYDDYKVW

-347 WGAFTDY
+347 WGKFSDLIDGA
-354 INNSKLSV
+354 KLSV
-362 DNLKQSFVYLLTGYT
+362 DSLT
-377 EWEKAAEDGKAWLKL
+377 
-392 KGFIDENG
+392 KGFGELADKVM
-400 ASVQSLIN
+400 A
-408 GFRNLTSDLMTEVI
+408 EVI
-422 PTLKGYASIVSKV
+422 PTLKGYASIIQKL

-442 ASAEAKEMGGELWSR
+442 ASAEAKEMFAEFGSR
-457 IKGAWS
+457 AKDAISPAW
-463 ATKDRFGNAMDV
+463 
-475 ATGQNIGTANDIG
+475 
-488 IMANKG
+488 
-494 GSMPSTAPLKA
+494 
-505 GAKGN
+505 N
-510 KADFIKKY
+510 KAADFMLGGAFK
-518 WGMATVIGQKLDVPP
+518 IGDNQSP
-533 EAVLAQFA
+533 AVSGGF
-541 AETGWGKSVISGT
+541 TGTGGASA
-554 NNLGNIKA
+554 LRQLIKA
-562 GSSWKGKTVKAYD
+562 EGTKRVYELANGQTETRTGGTVAWRNNNPGNLKFEYAGSADKTVKS
-575 KIEKSYDPYRVYNT
+575 KRSKEKALSD
-589 PEEFAEDYVRLM
+589 A
-601 QKNKRYKNVIG
+601 QKRYKGIIALDQWGNAVFETMEAG
-612 SDTPTEFFS
+612 AVAKAKL
-621 ELKKAGYATDKDYV
+621 LKSQHGNKTYQQMLRGYA
-635 KKGLAVTK
+635 K
-643 SVTGELDYSR
+643 SDYSGTTNYGAYEATIKKTASS
-653 MQQGAAQAQGMV
+653 MGVNLEGKTIGQMTDAEFKALAQGMVNAEGVKQGQSVVSGAAQAQGMV

>member
-1 MAHIVDAIM
+1 VAHIVDAIM

-16 TSKYTTQA
+16 TSKYTAQA
-24 ENAIKTDERLE
+24 ENAIKTDTRLE
-35 KSLDKV
+35 KSLDGV
-41 EKKGGEV
+41 EKKGGAV
-48 SKNFEGLAKAVKSAA
+48 SKNFEGLANAVKGAA

-71 ATGIVRFLQNVAE
+71 ATGIIRFLQNVAE

-126 SMKSLN
+126 SMKGLN
-132 KGMNDFVVKGDTTLL
+132 KGMNDFVVKGDTSLL
-147 PFMNTLGVSMVD
+147 PFMNHLGVAMVD
-159 SQGKLRDVDKVMLDL
+159 GQGKLRDVDKVMLDL
-174 SDSFSKMNSEQAY
+174 ADSFSEMNSEQAY

-242 AHWQSMKLMIG
+242 AHWASMKLMIG

-275 DHHKTVKNVFE
+275 DHQKTVKNVFE

-347 WGAFTDY
+347 WGKFSDLIDGA
-354 INNSKLSV
+354 KLSV
-362 DNLKQSFVYLLTGYT
+362 ESLT
-377 EWEKAAEDGKAWLKL
+377 
-392 KGFIDENG
+392 KGFGELADKVM
-400 ASVQSLIN
+400 A
-408 GFRNLTSDLMTEVI
+408 EVI
-422 PTLKGYASIVSKV
+422 PTLKGYASIIQKL

-442 ASAEAKEMGGELWSR
+442 ASAEAKEMFAEFGSRAKDAISPAWNKAADFMLGGAFKIGGSSGGELQSPAV
-457 IKGAWS
+457 G
-463 ATKDRFGNAMDV
+463 
-475 ATGQNIGTANDIG
+475 
-488 IMANKG
+488 G
-494 GSMPSTAPLKA
+494 GSNNQLLDLIAKGEVGTTGREGYNTMFRGSRVTARSMFGKDLSKLTIGEVKQLQKASIKEQADRKIPASRRSSAAGRYQFIYTGFDDYIKSAGLSDKDLFSPENQDAMAMAMLRKGKYGLDAVKAGKATTQQFQNNVLAARWASIKNTSGRGQYDGDGINMASHGSTAEIQRA
-505 GAKGN
+505 
-510 KADFIKKY
+510 I
-518 WGMATVIGQKLDVPP
+518 
-533 EAVLAQFA
+533 
-541 AETGWGKSVISGT
+541 
-554 NNLGNIKA
+554 
-562 GSSWKGKTVKAYD
+562 
-575 KIEKSYDPYRVYNT
+575 
-589 PEEFAEDYVRLM
+589 
-601 QKNKRYKNVIG
+601 
-612 SDTPTEFFS
+612 
-621 ELKKAGYATDKDYV
+621 
-635 KKGLAVTK
+635 
-643 SVTGELDYSR
+643 
-653 MQQGAAQAQGMV
+653 QQGAAQAQGMV

-687 SVDVKMGDLNIYTTA
+687 SVDVKISDLNIYTTA

>member
-16 TSKYTTQA
+16 TSKYTAQA
-24 ENAIKTDERLE
+24 ENAIKTDARLE
-35 KSLDKV
+35 KSLDGV
-41 EKKGGEV
+41 EKKGGAV
-48 SKNFEGLAKAVKSAA
+48 SKNFDGLANAVKGAA

-71 ATGIVRFLQNVAE
+71 ATGIIRFLQNVAE

-126 SMKSLN
+126 SMKGLN
-132 KGMNDFVVKGDTTLL
+132 KGMNDFVVKGDTSLL
-147 PFMNTLGVSMVD
+147 PFMNALGVSMVD
-159 SQGKLRDVDKVMLDL
+159 GQGKLRDVDKVMLDL

-242 AHWQSMKLMIG
+242 AHWASMKLMIG

-275 DHHKTVKNVFE
+275 DHQKTVKNVFE

-312 PFAPFILVVTALAAA
+312 PFAPFILVITALGAA

-347 WGAFTDY
+347 WGKFSDLIDGA
-354 INNSKLSV
+354 KLSV
-362 DNLKQSFVYLLTGYT
+362 ESLT
-377 EWEKAAEDGKAWLKL
+377 
-392 KGFIDENG
+392 KGFGELADKVM
-400 ASVQSLIN
+400 A
-408 GFRNLTSDLMTEVI
+408 EVI
-422 PTLKGYASIVSKV
+422 PTLKGYASIIQKL

-442 ASAEAKEMGGELWSR
+442 ASAEAKEMFAEFGSR
-457 IKGAWS
+457 AKDAISPAW
-463 ATKDRFGNAMDV
+463 
-475 ATGQNIGTANDIG
+475 
-488 IMANKG
+488 
-494 GSMPSTAPLKA
+494 
-505 GAKGN
+505 N
-510 KADFIKKY
+510 KAADFMLGGAFKM
-518 WGMATVIGQKLDVPP
+518 GDSQSP
-533 EAVLAQFA
+533 AVGGGF
-541 AETGWGKSVISGT
+541 TGTGGASA
-554 NNLGNIKA
+554 LRQLIKA
-562 GSSWKGKTVKAYD
+562 EGTKRVYELANGQTETRTGGTVAWRNNNPGNLKFEYAGSADKTVKS
-575 KIEKSYDPYRVYNT
+575 KRSKEKALSD
-589 PEEFAEDYVRLM
+589 A
-601 QKNKRYKNVIG
+601 QKRYKGIIALDQWGNAVFETMEAG
-612 SDTPTEFFS
+612 AVAKAKL
-621 ELKKAGYATDKDYV
+621 LKSQHGNKTYQQMLRGYAKSDYSGTTNYGAYEATIKKTASSMGVNLEGKTINQMTDAEFKALAQGMVNAEGV
-635 KKGLAVTK
+635 KKGQ
-643 SVTGELDYSR
+643 SVVS
-653 MQQGAAQAQGMV
+653 GAAQAQGMV

>member
-1 MAHIVDAIM
+1 MATVVDAIF

-24 ENAIKTDERLE
+24 ENAIKTDARLE
-35 KSLDKV
+35 KSLDGV
-41 EKKGGEV
+41 EKKGGAV
-48 SKNFEGLAKAVKSAA
+48 SKNFEGLAKAVKGAA

-71 ATGIVRFLQNVAE
+71 ATGIIRFLQNVAE

-126 SMKSLN
+126 SMKGLN
-132 KGMNDFVVKGDTTLL
+132 KGMNDFVVKGDTSLL
-147 PFMNTLGVSMVD
+147 PFMNALGVSMVD
-159 SQGKLRDVDKVMLDL
+159 GQGKLRDVDKVMLDL

-212 MSDYHAKMYT
+212 MSEYHAKMYT

-242 AHWQSMKLMIG
+242 AHWASMKLMIG

-275 DHHKTVKNVFE
+275 DHQKTVKNVFE

-301 KALIAALAFIA
+301 KALFAALAFMA
-312 PFAPFILVVTALAAA
+312 PFLPFIAVVGGIAAA
-327 FTLLYDDYKVW
+327 FVLLYDDYKVW

-347 WGAFTDY
+347 WGKFSDLIDGA
-354 INNSKLSV
+354 KLSV
-362 DNLKQSFVYLLTGYT
+362 ESLT
-377 EWEKAAEDGKAWLKL
+377 
-392 KGFIDENG
+392 KGFGELADKVM
-400 ASVQSLIN
+400 A
-408 GFRNLTSDLMTEVI
+408 EVI
-422 PTLKGYASIVSKV
+422 PTLKGYASIIQKL

-442 ASAEAKEMGGELWSR
+442 ASAEAKEMFAEFGSRAKDAISPAWNKAADFMLGGAFKIGGSSGGELQSPAVSG
-457 IKGAWS
+457 GA
-463 ATKDRFGNAMDV
+463 
-475 ATGQNIGTANDIG
+475 
-488 IMANKG
+488 
-494 GSMPSTAPLKA
+494 MPSTAPLKA

-635 KKGLAVTK
+635 KKGVAVTN

-653 MQQGAAQAQGMV
+653 MQRGAAQAQGMV

>member
-16 TSKYTTQA
+16 TSKYTAQA
-24 ENAIKTDERLE
+24 ENAIKTDARLE
-35 KSLDKV
+35 KSLDGV
-41 EKKGGEV
+41 EKKGGAV
-48 SKNFEGLAKAVKSAA
+48 SKNFEGLANAVKGAA

-71 ATGIVRFLQNVAE
+71 ATGIIRFLQNVAE

-126 SMKSLN
+126 SMKGLN
-132 KGMNDFVVKGDTTLL
+132 KGMNDFVVKGDTSLL
-147 PFMNTLGVSMVD
+147 PFMNALGVSMVD
-159 SQGKLRDVDKVMLDL
+159 GQGKLRDVDKVMLDL

-242 AHWQSMKLMIG
+242 AHWVSMKLMIG

-275 DHHKTVKNVFE
+275 DHQKTVKNVFE

-347 WGAFTDY
+347 WGKFSDLIDGA
-354 INNSKLSV
+354 KLSV
-362 DNLKQSFVYLLTGYT
+362 DSLT
-377 EWEKAAEDGKAWLKL
+377 
-392 KGFIDENG
+392 KGFGELADKVM
-400 ASVQSLIN
+400 A
-408 GFRNLTSDLMTEVI
+408 EVI
-422 PTLKGYASIVSKV
+422 PTLKGYASIIQKL

-442 ASAEAKEMGGELWSR
+442 ASAEAKEMFAEFGSRAKDAISPAWNKAADFMLGGAFKIGGSSGGELQSPAVGG
-457 IKGAWS
+457 GA
-463 ATKDRFGNAMDV
+463 
-475 ATGQNIGTANDIG
+475 
-488 IMANKG
+488 
-494 GSMPSTAPLKA
+494 MPSTAPLKA

-518 WGMATVIGQKLDVPP
+518 WGMATVIGRKLDVPP

-635 KKGLAVTK
+635 KKGVAVTN